1 MSQSKASNSKNSKEQ
16 PKKKRNI
23 KRTIIKVFG
32 ILVAAFLA
40 MVIIGVLVFAYYAWK
55 APAFNESALKDQLPS
70 KIYDKNNK
78 LVTTLYMGQKREH
91 IKFDDVPDRM
101 KDAVLATEDNR
112 FYDHGALDYK
122 RLSGAVM
129 KNVTGG
135 FGAQGASTLTQQVV
149 KRSFLTDKK
158 SIERKAQEA
167 YLSYRL
173 EQEYSKDEIF
183 EMYLNKI
190 YYSDGVYGSQT
201 AAKYYFDKD
210 LKDLNLA
217 ETAYLAGL
225 PQVPNQYNVYDNPE
239 GAEKRKD
246 TVLYLMERHGRI
258 SKKEMKEAQDTPI
271 EKNLVKRTVEERNE
285 AMTQTPDNK
294 YASYVN
300 YVKQEL
306 SQNKAFKG
314 QSLNDIMTSGLK
326 IYTNMDKDVQEK
338 LQESVD
344 NGTFY
349 KNKDQITGSS
359 IVDTKTGDLVGI
371 SGGKNY
377 KDVVDRNQATD
388 LHPTGSSLKPILAYG
403 PAIENMQY
411 ATNHKFQDESEYNIN
426 GSIFK
431 NYDGQGH
438 GSVTMADA
446 LARSY
451 NIPALKS
458 WQETN
463 QKAGENAVKDFA
475 SKVNLNYKDEIGPS
489 EVLGGSQSEFSPTQ
503 LASAFATMGNGGTYN
518 EARSVRKVVTQD
530 DETIKFS
537 SKSHK
542 AMEDY
547 TAYMLTEM
555 LKGTFQAYG
564 SAYGYGI
571 NGLNVAAKTGTG
583 TYGDEVYS
591 QYNLPENAAKDVWIT
606 GYTPQYTMSVWMGF
620 NKVKEYGEN
629 SFLGHDE
636 QIKPQILFNDVMSE
650 ISSYDGTDFEKPDS
664 VSGSGKSLS
673 VTGNA
678 DNETTSSSAPNS
690 NNSNNGNKDNQQN
703 NYNFSGNN
711 NNVTTNNPQTRSNP
725 NQYSNSTNNNQS
737 TQSNTQQQ
745 STTDEQVNTEEATT
759 ESPSSS
765 SDSEEESSSSND
777 SNSSA
782 AEDAADKAKDD

>member
-1 MSQSKASNSKNSKEQ
+1 MSQSKASNSKNGKEQ

-32 ILVAAFLA
+32 ILVLAFLA

-55 APAFNESALKDQLPS
+55 APAFNESALKDQLPT

-91 IKFDDVPDRM
+91 VKFDDVPDQM

-129 KNVTGG
+129 KNFTGG
-135 FGAQGASTLTQQVV
+135 FGSQGASTLTQQVV

-190 YYSDGVYGSQT
+190 YYSDGIYGSQT
-201 AAKYYFDKD
+201 AAKYYFNKK
-210 LKDLNLA
+210 LEDLNLA

-225 PQVPNQYNVYDNPE
+225 PQVPNQYNIYDNPE
-239 GAEKRKD
+239 AAEKRKD

-258 SKKEMKEAQDTPI
+258 TKKEMKEAQDTPI
-271 EKNLVKRTVEERNE
+271 DKNLVKRTVEERND
-285 AMTQTPDNK
+285 AMTDTPDNE
-294 YASYVN
+294 YASYIN
-300 YVKQEL
+300 YVKQEIT
-306 SQNKAFKG
+306 QNKAFKG

-326 IYTNMDKDVQEK
+326 IYTNMDKDVQK
-338 LQESVD
+338 TLQESVD

-359 IVDTKTGDLVGI
+359 IVDTKTGKLVGI
-371 SGGKNY
+371 SGGKDY

-388 LHPTGSSLKPILAYG
+388 VHPTGSSLKPILAYG

-463 QKAGENAVKDFA
+463 QNAGEKAVKNFA

-518 EARSVRKVVTQD
+518 EAKSIRKVVTQD

-537 SKSHK
+537 SESHK

-571 NGLNVAAKTGTG
+571 NGVNVAAKTGTG
-583 TYGDEVYS
+583 TYGDEVYTEY
-591 QYNLPENAAKDVWIT
+591 QLPENAAKDVWIT
-606 GYTPQYTMSVWMGF
+606 GYSPQYTMSVWMGF
-620 NKVKEYGEN
+620 NKVKKYGEN

-636 QIKPQILFNDVMSE
+636 QIKPQILFNEVMSE
-650 ISSYDGTDFEKPDS
+650 ISNYDGADFEKPDS
-664 VSGSGKSLS
+664 VTGSGKSLS
-673 VTGNA
+673 VAGNE
-678 DNETTSSSAPNS
+678 DNNTTSSSAPSSGNS
-690 NNSNNGNKDNQQN
+690 RNQQN
-703 NYNFSGNN
+703 NYNFSNNN
-711 NNVTTNNPQTRSNP
+711 NNVTTNEPQTN
-725 NQYSNSTNNNQS
+725 SNSS
-737 TQSNTQQQ
+737 TTQQNNTQQQ
-745 STTDEQVNTEEATT
+745 SSTNQNVTTEEQTT
-759 ESPSSS
+759 ETPTSEE
-765 SDSEEESSSSND
+765 SDSD
-777 SNSSA
+777 SDNNSSTS
-782 AEDAADKAKDD
+782 DAAKQAAKEEKDD

>member
-1 MSQSKASNSKNSKEQ
+1 MSQSKASNSKNGKEQ

-32 ILVAAFLA
+32 ILVLAFLA
-40 MVIIGVLVFAYYAWK
+40 MVIVGVLVFAYYAWK
-55 APAFNESALKDQLPS
+55 APAFNESALKDQLPT

-91 IKFDDVPDRM
+91 VKFDEVPDKM

-129 KNVTGG
+129 KNFTGG
-135 FGAQGASTLTQQVV
+135 FGSQGASTLTQQVV

-190 YYSDGVYGSQT
+190 YYSDGIYGSQT
-201 AAKYYFDKD
+201 AAKYYFNKK

-225 PQVPNQYNVYDNPE
+225 PQVPNQYNIYDNPE
-239 GAEKRKD
+239 AAEKRKD

-258 SKKEMKEAQDTPI
+258 TKKEMKEAQDTPI
-271 EKNLVKRTVEERNE
+271 DKNLVKRTVEERND
-285 AMTQTPDNK
+285 AMTDTPDNE
-294 YASYVN
+294 YASYIN
-300 YVKQEL
+300 YVKQEIT
-306 SQNKAFKG
+306 QNKAFKG

-326 IYTNMDKDVQEK
+326 IYTNMDKDVQK
-338 LQESVD
+338 TLQESVD

-359 IVDTKTGDLVGI
+359 IVDTKTGKLVGI

-388 LHPTGSSLKPILAYG
+388 VHPTGSSLKPILAYG

-463 QKAGENAVKDFA
+463 QNAGEKAVKDFA

-503 LASAFATMGNGGTYN
+503 LASAFASMGNGGTYN
-518 EARSVRKVVTQD
+518 EAKSIRKVVTQD

-537 SKSHK
+537 SESHK

-571 NGLNVAAKTGTG
+571 NGVNVAAKTGTG
-583 TYGDEVYS
+583 TYGDEVYNEY
-591 QYNLPENAAKDVWIT
+591 QLPENAAKDVWIT
-606 GYTPQYTMSVWMGF
+606 GYSPQYTMSVWMGF

-636 QIKPQILFNDVMSE
+636 QTKPQILFNEVMSE
-650 ISSYDGTDFEKPDS
+650 ISNYDGADFEKPDS
-664 VSGSGKSLS
+664 VTGSGKSLS
-673 VTGNA
+673 VAGNE
-678 DNETTSSSAPNS
+678 DNDTTSSSAPSNS
-690 NNSNNGNKDNQQN
+690 NGNSSSQQN
-703 NYNFSGNN
+703 NYNFSNNN
-711 NNVTTNNPQTRSNP
+711 NNVTTNEPQTNSNL
-725 NQYSNSTNNNQS
+725 ST
-737 TQSNTQQQ
+737 TQQNNTQQQ
-745 STTDEQVNTEEATT
+745 SSTNQNVTTEEQTT
-759 ESPSSS
+759 ETPTSEESD
-765 SDSEEESSSSND
+765 SDSED
-777 SNSSA
+777 NSSA
-782 AEDAADKAKDD
+782 SDAAKQAAKEEKDD

>member
-1 MSQSKASNSKNSKEQ
+1 MSQSKASNSKNGKEQ

-32 ILVAAFLA
+32 ILVLAFLA

-55 APAFNESALKDQLPS
+55 APAFNESALKDQLPT

-91 IKFDDVPDRM
+91 VKFDDVPDQM

-129 KNVTGG
+129 KNFTGG
-135 FGAQGASTLTQQVV
+135 FGSQGASTLTQQVV

-190 YYSDGVYGSQT
+190 YYSDGIYGSQT
-201 AAKYYFDKD
+201 AAKYYFNKK

-225 PQVPNQYNVYDNPE
+225 PQVPNQYNIYDNPE
-239 GAEKRKD
+239 AAEKRKD

-258 SKKEMKEAQDTPI
+258 TKKEMKEAQDTPI
-271 EKNLVKRTVEERNE
+271 DKNLVKRTVEERND
-285 AMTQTPDNK
+285 AMTDTPDNE
-294 YASYVN
+294 YASYIN
-300 YVKQEL
+300 YVKQEIT
-306 SQNKAFKG
+306 QNKAFKG

-326 IYTNMDKDVQEK
+326 IYTNMDKDVQK
-338 LQESVD
+338 TLQESVD

-359 IVDTKTGDLVGI
+359 IVDTKTGKLVGI
-371 SGGKNY
+371 SGGKDY

-388 LHPTGSSLKPILAYG
+388 VHPTGSSLKPILAYG

-411 ATNHKFQDESEYNIN
+411 ATNHKFQDESQYNIN

-463 QKAGENAVKDFA
+463 QNAGEKAVKDFA
-475 SKVNLNYKDEIGPS
+475 SKVNLNYKEEIGPS

-518 EARSVRKVVTQD
+518 EAKSIRKVVTQD

-537 SKSHK
+537 SESHK

-571 NGLNVAAKTGTG
+571 NGVNVAAKTGTG

-591 QYNLPENAAKDVWIT
+591 EYQLPENAAKDVWIT

-636 QIKPQILFNDVMSE
+636 QIKPQILFNEVMSE
-650 ISSYDGTDFEKPDS
+650 ISNYDGADFERPDS
-664 VSGSGKSLS
+664 VTGSGKSLS
-673 VTGNA
+673 VAGNE
-678 DNETTSSSAPNS
+678 DNNTTSSSAPSSGNS
-690 NNSNNGNKDNQQN
+690 RNQQN
-703 NYNFSGNN
+703 NYNFSNNN
-711 NNVTTNNPQTRSNP
+711 NNVTTNEPQTNSNT
-725 NQYSNSTNNNQS
+725 SR
-737 TQSNTQQQ
+737 TQQNNTQQQ
-745 STTDEQVNTEEATT
+745 SSTNQNVTTEEQTT
-759 ESPSSS
+759 ETPTTEESDSDSDNSSS
-765 SDSEEESSSSND
+765 TS
-777 SNSSA
+777 
-782 AEDAADKAKDD
+782 DAAKQAAKEEKDD

>member
-1 MSQSKASNSKNSKEQ
+1 MSQSKASNSKNGKEQ

-32 ILVAAFLA
+32 ILVLAFLA

-55 APAFNESALKDQLPS
+55 APAFNESALKDQLPT

-91 IKFDDVPDRM
+91 VKFDDVPDQM

-129 KNVTGG
+129 KNFTGG
-135 FGAQGASTLTQQVV
+135 FGSQGASTLTQQVV

-190 YYSDGVYGSQT
+190 YYSDGIYGSQT
-201 AAKYYFDKD
+201 AAKYYFNKK

-225 PQVPNQYNVYDNPE
+225 PQVPNQYNIYDNPE
-239 GAEKRKD
+239 AAEKRKD

-258 SKKEMKEAQDTPI
+258 TKKEKKEAQDTPI
-271 EKNLVKRTVEERNE
+271 DKNLVKRTVEERND
-285 AMTQTPDNK
+285 AMTDTPDNE
-294 YASYVN
+294 YASYIN
-300 YVKQEL
+300 YVKQEIT
-306 SQNKAFKG
+306 QNKAFKG

-326 IYTNMDKDVQEK
+326 IYTNMDKDVQK
-338 LQESVD
+338 TLQESVD

-359 IVDTKTGDLVGI
+359 IVDTKTGKLVGI
-371 SGGKNY
+371 SGGKDY

-388 LHPTGSSLKPILAYG
+388 VHPTGSSLKPILAYG

-411 ATNHKFQDESEYNIN
+411 ATNHKFQDESQYNIN

-463 QKAGENAVKDFA
+463 QNAGEKAVKDFA

-518 EARSVRKVVTQD
+518 EAKSIRKVVTQD

-537 SKSHK
+537 SESHK

-571 NGLNVAAKTGTG
+571 NGVNVAAKTGTG
-583 TYGDEVYS
+583 TYGDEVYTEY
-591 QYNLPENAAKDVWIT
+591 QLPENAAKDVWIT
-606 GYTPQYTMSVWMGF
+606 GYSPQYTMSVWMGF
-620 NKVKEYGEN
+620 NKVKKYGEN

-636 QIKPQILFNDVMSE
+636 QIKPQILFNEVMSE
-650 ISSYDGTDFEKPDS
+650 ISNYDGADFEKPDS
-664 VSGSGKSLS
+664 VTGSGKSLS
-673 VTGNA
+673 VAGNE
-678 DNETTSSSAPNS
+678 DNNTTSSSAPSSGNS
-690 NNSNNGNKDNQQN
+690 SNQQN
-703 NYNFSGNN
+703 NYNFSNNN
-711 NNVTTNNPQTRSNP
+711 NNVTTNEPQTN
-725 NQYSNSTNNNQS
+725 SNSS
-737 TQSNTQQQ
+737 TTQQNNTQQQ
-745 STTDEQVNTEEATT
+745 SSTNQNVTTEEQTT
-759 ESPSSS
+759 ETPTSEDSDSDSDNSSS
-765 SDSEEESSSSND
+765 TS
-777 SNSSA
+777 
-782 AEDAADKAKDD
+782 DAAKQAAKEEKDD

>member
-1 MSQSKASNSKNSKEQ
+1 MSQSKASNSKNGKEQ

-32 ILVAAFLA
+32 ILVLAFLA

-55 APAFNESALKDQLPS
+55 APAFNESALKDQLPT

-78 LVTTLYMGQKREH
+78 LVTTLYMGQKSEH
-91 IKFDDVPDRM
+91 VKFDDVPYQM

-129 KNVTGG
+129 KNFTGG
-135 FGAQGASTLTQQVV
+135 FGSQGASTLTQQVV

-190 YYSDGVYGSQT
+190 YYSDGIYGSQT
-201 AAKYYFDKD
+201 AAKYYFNKK

-225 PQVPNQYNVYDNPE
+225 PQVPNQYNIYDNPE
-239 GAEKRKD
+239 AAEKRKD

-258 SKKEMKEAQDTPI
+258 TKKEMKEAQDTPI
-271 EKNLVKRTVEERNE
+271 DKNLVKRTVEERND
-285 AMTQTPDNK
+285 AMTDTPDNE
-294 YASYVN
+294 YASYIN
-300 YVKQEL
+300 YVKQEIT
-306 SQNKAFKG
+306 QNKAFKG

-326 IYTNMDKDVQEK
+326 IYTNMDKDVQK
-338 LQESVD
+338 TLQESVD

-359 IVDTKTGDLVGI
+359 IVDTKTGKLVGI
-371 SGGKNY
+371 SGGKDY

-388 LHPTGSSLKPILAYG
+388 VHPTGSSLKPILAYG

-463 QKAGENAVKDFA
+463 QNAGEKAVKDFA

-518 EARSVRKVVTQD
+518 EAKSIRKVVTQD

-537 SKSHK
+537 SESHK

-571 NGLNVAAKTGTG
+571 NGVNVAAKTGTG
-583 TYGDEVYS
+583 TYGDEVYTEY
-591 QYNLPENAAKDVWIT
+591 QLPENAAKDVWIT

-636 QIKPQILFNDVMSE
+636 QIKPQILFNEVMSE
-650 ISSYDGTDFEKPDS
+650 ISNYDGADFEKPDS
-664 VSGSGKSLS
+664 VTGSGKSLS
-673 VTGNA
+673 VAGNE
-678 DNETTSSSAPNS
+678 DNNTTSSSAPSSGNS
-690 NNSNNGNKDNQQN
+690 RNQQN
-703 NYNFSGNN
+703 NYNFSNNN
-711 NNVTTNNPQTRSNP
+711 NNVTTNEPQTN
-725 NQYSNSTNNNQS
+725 SNSS
-737 TQSNTQQQ
+737 TTQQNNTQQQ
-745 STTDEQVNTEEATT
+745 SSTNQNVTTEEQTT
-759 ESPSSS
+759 ETPTSEE
-765 SDSEEESSSSND
+765 SDSD
-777 SNSSA
+777 SDNNSSTS
-782 AEDAADKAKDD
+782 DAAKQAAKEEKDD

>member
-1 MSQSKASNSKNSKEQ
+1 MSQSKASNSKNNKEQ

-32 ILVAAFLA
+32 ILALAFLA
-40 MVIIGVLVFAYYAWK
+40 MVIVGVLLFAYYAWK
-55 APAFNESALKDQLPS
+55 APAFNESALKDQLPT
-70 KIYDKNNK
+70 KIYDKNNE

-91 IKFDDVPDRM
+91 VKFDEVPDQL

-129 KNVTGG
+129 KNFTGG
-135 FGAQGASTLTQQVV
+135 FGSQGASTLTQQVV

-190 YYSDGVYGSQT
+190 YYSDGIYGSQT
-201 AAKYYFDKD
+201 AAKYYFDKK

-225 PQVPNQYNVYDNPE
+225 PQVPNQYNIYDNPE

-271 EKNLVKRTVEERNE
+271 DKNLIQRTVEERND
-285 AMTQTPDNK
+285 AMTETPDNE
-294 YASYVN
+294 YASYIN
-300 YVKQEL
+300 FVKQEITE
-306 SQNKAFKG
+306 NKAFKG
-314 QSLNDIMTSGLK
+314 QSLNDIMTNGNK
-326 IYTNMDKDVQEK
+326 IYTNMDKDVQKK
-338 LQESVD
+338 LQDAVD

-359 IVDTKTGDLVGI
+359 IIDTKTGKLVGI
-371 SGGKNY
+371 SGGKDY

-388 LHPTGSSLKPILAYG
+388 LHPTGSSLKPILSYG

-411 ATNHKFQDESEYNIN
+411 ATNHKFQDEKEYSIN
-426 GSIFK
+426 GSVFK
-431 NYDGQGH
+431 NYDGNGH

-451 NIPALKS
+451 NIPALKA

-463 QKAGENAVKDFA
+463 QNAGEKAVKDFA
-475 SKVNLNYKDEIGPS
+475 SKVNLNYKEEIGPS

-503 LASAFATMGNGGTYN
+503 LASAFASMGNGGTYN
-518 EARSVRKVVTQD
+518 EAKSIRKVVTQD

-537 SKSHK
+537 SDSHK

-555 LKGTFQAYG
+555 LKGTFDAYG

-571 NGLNVAAKTGTG
+571 DGVNVAAKTGTG
-583 TYGDEVYS
+583 TYGDEVYNEY
-591 QYNLPENAAKDVWIT
+591 QLPENAAKDVWIT
-606 GYTPQYTMSVWMGF
+606 GYSPQYTMSVWMGF
-620 NKVKEYGEN
+620 NKVKDYGEN

-636 QIKPQILFNDVMSE
+636 QIKPQMLFKDVMSQ
-650 ISSYDGTDFEKPDS
+650 ISSYDGADFEKPDS
-664 VSGSGKSLS
+664 VTGSGKSLS
-673 VTGNA
+673 VAGNE
-678 DNETTSSSAPNS
+678 DNQTTSSSAPSTDNNNDS
-690 NNSNNGNKDNQQN
+690 NNNNQN
-703 NYNFSGNN
+703 NYNFSNNN
-711 NNVTTNNPQTRSNP
+711 NNVTTNEPQTNSNTSRS
-725 NQYSNSTNNNQS
+725 SNTQS
-737 TQSNTQQQ
+737 TTQQQ
-745 STTDEQVNTEEATT
+745 STNTEEVTT
-759 ESPSSS
+759 EEQTTEAATSEDSSDNSSS
-765 SDSEEESSSSND
+765 SSSSSAAKEAAKQAEND
-777 SNSSA
+777 
-782 AEDAADKAKDD
+782 

>member
-1 MSQSKASNSKNSKEQ
+1 MSQSKASNSKNGKEQ

-32 ILVAAFLA
+32 ILVLAFLA

-55 APAFNESALKDQLPS
+55 APAFNESALKDQLPT

-91 IKFDDVPDRM
+91 VKFDDVPDQM

-129 KNVTGG
+129 KNFTGG
-135 FGAQGASTLTQQVV
+135 FGSQGASTLTQQVV

-190 YYSDGVYGSQT
+190 YYSDGIYGSQT
-201 AAKYYFDKD
+201 AAKYYFNKK

-225 PQVPNQYNVYDNPE
+225 PQVPNQYNIYDNPE
-239 GAEKRKD
+239 AAEKRKD

-258 SKKEMKEAQDTPI
+258 TKKEMKEAQDTPI
-271 EKNLVKRTVEERNE
+271 DKNLVKRTVEERND
-285 AMTQTPDNK
+285 AMTDTPDNE
-294 YASYVN
+294 YASYIN
-300 YVKQEL
+300 YVKQEIT
-306 SQNKAFKG
+306 QNKAFKG

-326 IYTNMDKDVQEK
+326 IYTNMDKDVQK
-338 LQESVD
+338 TLQESVD

-359 IVDTKTGDLVGI
+359 IVDTKTGKLVGI
-371 SGGKNY
+371 SGGKDY

-388 LHPTGSSLKPILAYG
+388 VHPTGSSLKPILAYG

-411 ATNHKFQDESEYNIN
+411 ATNHKFQDESQYNIN

-463 QKAGENAVKDFA
+463 QNAGEKAVKNFA

-518 EARSVRKVVTQD
+518 EAKSIRKVVTQD

-537 SKSHK
+537 SESHK

-571 NGLNVAAKTGTG
+571 NGVNVAAKTGTG

-591 QYNLPENAAKDVWIT
+591 EYQLPENAAKDVWIT

-636 QIKPQILFNDVMSE
+636 QIKPQILFNEVMSE
-650 ISSYDGTDFEKPDS
+650 ISNYDGADFEKPDS
-664 VSGSGKSLS
+664 VTGSGKSLS
-673 VTGNA
+673 VAGNE
-678 DNETTSSSAPNS
+678 DNNTTSSSAPSSGNS
-690 NNSNNGNKDNQQN
+690 RNQQN
-703 NYNFSGNN
+703 NYNFSNNN
-711 NNVTTNNPQTRSNP
+711 NNVTTNEPQTN
-725 NQYSNSTNNNQS
+725 SNSS
-737 TQSNTQQQ
+737 TTQQNNTQQQ
-745 STTDEQVNTEEATT
+745 SSTNQNVTTEEQTT
-759 ESPSSS
+759 ETPTTEESDSDSDNSSS
-765 SDSEEESSSSND
+765 TS
-777 SNSSA
+777 
-782 AEDAADKAKDD
+782 DAAKQAAKEEKDD

>member
-1 MSQSKASNSKNSKEQ
+1 MSQSKASNSKNNKEQ

-23 KRTIIKVFG
+23 KRIIIKVFG
-32 ILVAAFLA
+32 ILALAFLA
-40 MVIIGVLVFAYYAWK
+40 MVIVGVLLFAYYAWK
-55 APAFNESALKDQLPS
+55 APAFNESALKDQLPT
-70 KIYDKNNK
+70 KIYDKNNE

-91 IKFDDVPDRM
+91 VKFDEVPDQL

-122 RLSGAVM
+122 RLSGAVL
-129 KNVTGG
+129 KNFTGG
-135 FGAQGASTLTQQVV
+135 FGSQGASTLTQQVV

-190 YYSDGVYGSQT
+190 YYSDGIYGSQT
-201 AAKYYFDKD
+201 AAKYYFDKK

-225 PQVPNQYNVYDNPE
+225 PQVPNQYNIYDNPE

-258 SKKEMKEAQDTPI
+258 SKEEMKEAQDTPI
-271 EKNLVKRTVEERNE
+271 DKNLVQRTVEERNE
-285 AMTQTPDNK
+285 AMTETPDNE
-294 YASYVN
+294 YASYIN
-300 YVKQEL
+300 FVKQEITE
-306 SQNKAFKG
+306 NKAFKG
-314 QSLNDIMTSGLK
+314 QSLNDIMTNGNK
-326 IYTNMDKDVQEK
+326 IYTNMDKDVQKK
-338 LQESVD
+338 LQDAVD

-359 IVDTKTGDLVGI
+359 IIDTKTGKLVGI
-371 SGGKNY
+371 SGGKDY

-388 LHPTGSSLKPILAYG
+388 LHPTGSSLKPILSYG

-411 ATNHKFQDESEYNIN
+411 ATNHKFQDEKEYSIN
-426 GSIFK
+426 GSVFK
-431 NYDGQGH
+431 NYDGNGH

-451 NIPALKS
+451 NIPALKA

-463 QKAGENAVKDFA
+463 QNAGEKAVKDFA
-475 SKVNLNYKDEIGPS
+475 SKVNLNYKEEIGPS

-503 LASAFATMGNGGTYN
+503 LASAFASMGNGGTYN
-518 EARSVRKVVTQD
+518 EAKSIRKVVTQD

-537 SKSHK
+537 SDSHK

-555 LKGTFQAYG
+555 LKGTFDAYG
-564 SAYGYGI
+564 SAYGYGVD
-571 NGLNVAAKTGTG
+571 GVNVAAKTGTG
-583 TYGDEVYS
+583 TYGDEVYNEY
-591 QYNLPENAAKDVWIT
+591 QLPENAAKDVWIT
-606 GYTPQYTMSVWMGF
+606 GYSPQYTMSVWMGF
-620 NKVKEYGEN
+620 NKVKDYGEN

-636 QIKPQILFNDVMSE
+636 QIKPQMLFKDVMSQ
-650 ISSYDGTDFEKPDS
+650 ISSYDGADFEKPDS
-664 VSGSGKSLS
+664 VTGSGKSLS
-673 VTGNA
+673 VAGNE
-678 DNETTSSSAPNS
+678 DNQTTSSSAPSTDNS
-690 NNSNNGNKDNQQN
+690 NDSNNNNQN
-703 NYNFSGNN
+703 NYNFSNNN
-711 NNVTTNNPQTRSNP
+711 NNVTTNEPQTNSNTSRS
-725 NQYSNSTNNNQS
+725 SNTQS
-737 TQSNTQQQ
+737 TTQQQ
-745 STTDEQVNTEEATT
+745 STNTEEVTT
-759 ESPSSS
+759 EEQTTEAPTSEDSSDNSSS
-765 SDSEEESSSSND
+765 SSSSSAAKEAAKEAEND
-777 SNSSA
+777 
-782 AEDAADKAKDD
+782 

>member
-1 MSQSKASNSKNSKEQ
+1 MSQSKASNSKNGKEQ

-32 ILVAAFLA
+32 ILVLAFLA
-40 MVIIGVLVFAYYAWK
+40 MVIVGVLVFAYYAWK
-55 APAFNESALKDQLPS
+55 APAFNESALKDQLPT

-91 IKFDDVPDRM
+91 VKFDEVPDKM

-129 KNVTGG
+129 KNFTGG
-135 FGAQGASTLTQQVV
+135 FGSQGASTLTQQVV

-190 YYSDGVYGSQT
+190 YYSDGIYGSQT
-201 AAKYYFDKD
+201 AAKYYFNKK

-225 PQVPNQYNVYDNPE
+225 PQVPNQYNIYDNPE
-239 GAEKRKD
+239 AAEKRKD

-258 SKKEMKEAQDTPI
+258 TKKEMKEAQDTPI
-271 EKNLVKRTVEERNE
+271 DKNLVKRTVEERND
-285 AMTQTPDNK
+285 AMTDTPDNE
-294 YASYVN
+294 YASYIN
-300 YVKQEL
+300 YVKQEIT
-306 SQNKAFKG
+306 QNKAFKG

-326 IYTNMDKDVQEK
+326 IYTNMDKDVQK
-338 LQESVD
+338 TLQESVD

-359 IVDTKTGDLVGI
+359 IVDTKTGKLVGI

-388 LHPTGSSLKPILAYG
+388 VHPTGSSLKPILAYG

-463 QKAGENAVKDFA
+463 QNAGEKAVKDFA

-503 LASAFATMGNGGTYN
+503 LASAFASMGNGGTYN
-518 EARSVRKVVTQD
+518 EAKSIRKVVTQD

-537 SKSHK
+537 SESHK

-571 NGLNVAAKTGTG
+571 NGVNVAAKTGTG
-583 TYGDEVYS
+583 TYGDEVYNEY
-591 QYNLPENAAKDVWIT
+591 QLPENAAKDVWIT
-606 GYTPQYTMSVWMGF
+606 GYSPQYTMSVWMGF

-636 QIKPQILFNDVMSE
+636 QTKPQILFNEVMSE
-650 ISSYDGTDFEKPDS
+650 ISNYDGADFEKPDS
-664 VSGSGKSLS
+664 VTGSGKSLS
-673 VTGNA
+673 VAGNE
-678 DNETTSSSAPNS
+678 DNDTTSSSAPSNS
-690 NNSNNGNKDNQQN
+690 NGNSSSQQN
-703 NYNFSGNN
+703 NYNFSNNN
-711 NNVTTNNPQTRSNP
+711 NNVTTNEPQTN
-725 NQYSNSTNNNQS
+725 SNSS
-737 TQSNTQQQ
+737 TIQQQ
-745 STTDEQVNTEEATT
+745 SSTNQNVTTEEQTT
-759 ESPSSS
+759 ETPTSEE
-765 SDSEEESSSSND
+765 SDSD
-777 SNSSA
+777 SGDNSSA
-782 AEDAADKAKDD
+782 SDAAKQAAKEEKDD

>member
-1 MSQSKASNSKNSKEQ
+1 MSQSKASNSKNGKEQ

-32 ILVAAFLA
+32 ILVLAFLA

-55 APAFNESALKDQLPS
+55 APAFNESALKDQLPT

-91 IKFDDVPDRM
+91 VKFDDVPDQM

-129 KNVTGG
+129 KNFTGG
-135 FGAQGASTLTQQVV
+135 FGSQGASTLTQQVV

-190 YYSDGVYGSQT
+190 YYSDGIYGSQT
-201 AAKYYFDKD
+201 AAKYYFNKK

-225 PQVPNQYNVYDNPE
+225 PQVPNQYNIYDNPE
-239 GAEKRKD
+239 AAEKRKD

-258 SKKEMKEAQDTPI
+258 TKKEMKEAQDTPI
-271 EKNLVKRTVEERNE
+271 DKNLVKRTVEERND
-285 AMTQTPDNK
+285 AMTDTPDNE
-294 YASYVN
+294 YASYIN
-300 YVKQEL
+300 YVKQEIT
-306 SQNKAFKG
+306 QNKAFKG

-326 IYTNMDKDVQEK
+326 IYTNMDKDVQK
-338 LQESVD
+338 TLQESVD

-359 IVDTKTGDLVGI
+359 IVDTKTGKLVGI
-371 SGGKNY
+371 SGGKDY

-388 LHPTGSSLKPILAYG
+388 VHPTGSSLKPILAYG

-411 ATNHKFQDESEYNIN
+411 ATNHKFQDESQYNIN

-463 QKAGENAVKDFA
+463 QNAGEKAVKDFA

-518 EARSVRKVVTQD
+518 EAKSIRKVVTQD

-537 SKSHK
+537 SESHK

-571 NGLNVAAKTGTG
+571 NGVNVAAKTGTG
-583 TYGDEVYS
+583 TYGDEVYTEY
-591 QYNLPENAAKDVWIT
+591 QLPENAAKDVWIT

-636 QIKPQILFNDVMSE
+636 QIKPQILFNEVMSE
-650 ISSYDGTDFEKPDS
+650 ISNYDGADFERPDS
-664 VSGSGKSLS
+664 VTGSGKSLS
-673 VTGNA
+673 VAGNE
-678 DNETTSSSAPNS
+678 DNNTTSSSAPSSGNS
-690 NNSNNGNKDNQQN
+690 RNQQN
-703 NYNFSGNN
+703 NYNFSNN
-711 NNVTTNNPQTRSNP
+711 NNVTTNEPQTN
-725 NQYSNSTNNNQS
+725 SNSS
-737 TQSNTQQQ
+737 TTQQNNTQQQ
-745 STTDEQVNTEEATT
+745 SSTNQNVTTEEQTT
-759 ESPSSS
+759 ETPTSEDSDSDSNNSSS
-765 SDSEEESSSSND
+765 TS
-777 SNSSA
+777 
-782 AEDAADKAKDD
+782 DAAKQAAKEEKDD

>member
-1 MSQSKASNSKNSKEQ
+1 MSQSKASNSKNGKEQ

-32 ILVAAFLA
+32 ILVLAFLA
-40 MVIIGVLVFAYYAWK
+40 MVIVGVLVFAYYAWK
-55 APAFNESALKDQLPS
+55 APAFNESALKDQLPT

-91 IKFDDVPDRM
+91 VKFDEVPDKM

-129 KNVTGG
+129 KNFTGG
-135 FGAQGASTLTQQVV
+135 FGSQGASTLTQQVV

-190 YYSDGVYGSQT
+190 YYSDGIYGSQT
-201 AAKYYFDKD
+201 AAKYYFNKK

-225 PQVPNQYNVYDNPE
+225 PQVPNQYNIYDNPE
-239 GAEKRKD
+239 AAEKRKD

-258 SKKEMKEAQDTPI
+258 TKKEMKEAQDTPI
-271 EKNLVKRTVEERNE
+271 DKNLVKRTVEERND
-285 AMTQTPDNK
+285 AMTDTPDNE
-294 YASYVN
+294 YASYIN
-300 YVKQEL
+300 YVKQEIT
-306 SQNKAFKG
+306 QNKAFKG

-326 IYTNMDKDVQEK
+326 IYTNMDKDVQK
-338 LQESVD
+338 TLQESVD

-359 IVDTKTGDLVGI
+359 IVDTKIGKLVGI

-388 LHPTGSSLKPILAYG
+388 VHPTGSSLKPILAYG

-463 QKAGENAVKDFA
+463 QNAGEKAVKDFA

-503 LASAFATMGNGGTYN
+503 LASAFASMGNGGTYN
-518 EARSVRKVVTQD
+518 EAKSIRKVVTQD

-537 SKSHK
+537 SESHK

-571 NGLNVAAKTGTG
+571 NGVNVAAKTGTG
-583 TYGDEVYS
+583 TYGDEVYNEY
-591 QYNLPENAAKDVWIT
+591 QLPENAAKDVWIT
-606 GYTPQYTMSVWMGF
+606 GYSPQYTMSVWMGF

-636 QIKPQILFNDVMSE
+636 QTKPQILFNEVMSE
-650 ISSYDGTDFEKPDS
+650 ISNYDGADFEKPDS
-664 VSGSGKSLS
+664 VTGSGKSLS
-673 VTGNA
+673 VAGNE
-678 DNETTSSSAPNS
+678 DNDTTSSSAPSNS
-690 NNSNNGNKDNQQN
+690 NGNSSSQQN
-703 NYNFSGNN
+703 NYNFSNNN
-711 NNVTTNNPQTRSNP
+711 NNVTTNEPQTN
-725 NQYSNSTNNNQS
+725 SNSS
-737 TQSNTQQQ
+737 TTQQQ
-745 STTDEQVNTEEATT
+745 SSTNQNVTTEEQTT
-759 ESPSSS
+759 ETPTSEE
-765 SDSEEESSSSND
+765 SDSD
-777 SNSSA
+777 SGDNSSA
-782 AEDAADKAKDD
+782 SDAAKQAAKEEKDD

>member
-1 MSQSKASNSKNSKEQ
+1 MSQSKASNSKNGKEQ

-32 ILVAAFLA
+32 ILVLAFLA
-40 MVIIGVLVFAYYAWK
+40 MVIVGVLVFAYYAWK
-55 APAFNESALKDQLPS
+55 APAFNESALKDQLPT

-91 IKFDDVPDRM
+91 VKFDEVPDKM

-129 KNVTGG
+129 KNFTGG
-135 FGAQGASTLTQQVV
+135 FGSQGASTLTQQVV

-190 YYSDGVYGSQT
+190 YYSDGIYGSQT
-201 AAKYYFDKD
+201 AAKYYFNKK

-225 PQVPNQYNVYDNPE
+225 PQVPNQYNIYDNPE
-239 GAEKRKD
+239 AAEKRKD

-258 SKKEMKEAQDTPI
+258 TKKEMKEAQDTPI
-271 EKNLVKRTVEERNE
+271 DKNLVKRTIEERND
-285 AMTQTPDNK
+285 AMTDTPDNE
-294 YASYVN
+294 YASYIN
-300 YVKQEL
+300 YVKQEIT
-306 SQNKAFKG
+306 QNKAFKG

-326 IYTNMDKDVQEK
+326 IYTNMDKDVQK
-338 LQESVD
+338 TLQESVD

-359 IVDTKTGDLVGI
+359 IVDTKTGKLVGI

-388 LHPTGSSLKPILAYG
+388 VHPTGSSLKPILAYG

-463 QKAGENAVKDFA
+463 QNAGEKAVKDFA

-503 LASAFATMGNGGTYN
+503 LASAFASMGNGGTYN
-518 EARSVRKVVTQD
+518 EAKSIRKVVTQD

-537 SKSHK
+537 SESHK

-571 NGLNVAAKTGTG
+571 NGVNVAAKTGTG
-583 TYGDEVYS
+583 TYGDEVYNEY
-591 QYNLPENAAKDVWIT
+591 QLPENAAKDVWIT
-606 GYTPQYTMSVWMGF
+606 GYSPQYTMSVWMGF

-636 QIKPQILFNDVMSE
+636 QTKPQILFNEVMSE
-650 ISSYDGTDFEKPDS
+650 ISNYDGADFEKPDS
-664 VSGSGKSLS
+664 VTGSGKSLS
-673 VTGNA
+673 VAGNE
-678 DNETTSSSAPNS
+678 DNDTTSSSAPSNS
-690 NNSNNGNKDNQQN
+690 NGNSSSQQN
-703 NYNFSGNN
+703 NYNFSNNN
-711 NNVTTNNPQTRSNP
+711 NNVTTNEPQTN
-725 NQYSNSTNNNQS
+725 SNSS
-737 TQSNTQQQ
+737 TTQQQ
-745 STTDEQVNTEEATT
+745 SSTNQNVTTEEQTT
-759 ESPSSS
+759 ETPTSEE
-765 SDSEEESSSSND
+765 SDSD
-777 SNSSA
+777 SGDNSSA
-782 AEDAADKAKDD
+782 SDAAKQAAKEEKDD

>member
-1 MSQSKASNSKNSKEQ
+1 MSQSKASNNKGKKEQ

-23 KRTIIKVFG
+23 KRMIIKTFG
-32 ILVAAFLA
+32 IMAIALLA
-40 MVIIGVLVFAYYAWK
+40 MIIIGVLLFAYYAWK
-55 APAFNESALKDQLPS
+55 APAFNESALKDQLPT
-70 KIYDKNNK
+70 KIYDKNDK

-91 IKFDDVPDRM
+91 IKFDDVPDTM

-122 RLSGAVM
+122 RLTGAVM
-129 KNVTGG
+129 KNFTGG
-135 FGAQGASTLTQQVV
+135 FGSQGASTLTQQVV

-190 YYSDGVYGSQT
+190 YYSDGIYGSQT
-201 AAKYYFDKD
+201 AAKYYFNKS

-239 GAEKRKD
+239 AAEKRKD

-258 SKKEMKEAQDTPI
+258 TKKEMNEAQDTPI
-271 EKNLVKRTVEERNE
+271 DKNLVDRTVEERNE
-285 AMTQTPDNK
+285 AMTDTPDNQ

-300 YVKQEL
+300 FVKQEL
-306 SQNKAFKG
+306 KANKAFKN

-326 IYTNMDKDVQEK
+326 IYTNMDKEVQET
-338 LQESVD
+338 LQDSVD

-349 KNKDQITGSS
+349 KNKDQITGST
-359 IVDTKTGDLVGI
+359 ILDTKTGKLVGI
-371 SGGKNY
+371 SGGKDY

-388 LHPTGSSLKPILAYG
+388 LHPTGSSLKPILSYG

-411 ATNHKFQDESEYNIN
+411 ATNHKFQDESEYDIN
-426 GSIFK
+426 GTIFS

-438 GSVTMADA
+438 GSVTMADS

-451 NIPALKS
+451 NIPALKA
-458 WQETN
+458 WQETTQN
-463 QKAGENAVKDFA
+463 AGENAVSDFA
-475 SKVNLNYKDEIGPS
+475 SKVGLDYKEAIGPS

-503 LASAFATMGNGGTYN
+503 LASAFASMGNGGTYN
-518 EARSVRKVVTQD
+518 EAKSIRKVVTQD

-537 SKSHK
+537 SDSHK

-547 TAYMLTEM
+547 TAYMLTSM
-555 LKGTFQAYG
+555 MKGTFQAYG

-571 NGLNVAAKTGTG
+571 DGVNVAAKTGTG
-583 TYGDEVYS
+583 TYGDQVYTDY
-591 QYNLPENAAKDVWIT
+591 QLPENAAKDVWIT
-606 GYTPQYTMSVWMGF
+606 GYSPQYTMSVWMGF
-620 NKVKEYGEN
+620 SKVKEYGEN

-636 QIKPQILFNDVMSE
+636 QIKPQILFNDVMSK
-650 ISSYDGTDFEKPDS
+650 ISSYDGADFEQPSS
-664 VSGSGKSLS
+664 VNGSGKNLS
-673 VTGNA
+673 VAGNE
-678 DNETTSSSAPNS
+678 DTQTTTSSAPS
-690 NNSNNGNKDNQQN
+690 DDSEEAQS
-703 NYNFSGNN
+703 NYNFSNNN
-711 NNVTTNNPQTRSNP
+711 NNVTTNEPQTNAPR
-725 NQYSNSTNNNQS
+725 STNRQS
-737 TQSNTQQQ
+737 TNQQTQP
-745 STTDEQVNTEEATT
+745 TEEAVTEEATT
-759 ESPSSS
+759 EEPATNSSS
-765 SDSEEESSSSND
+765 EESSSNTERAKE
-777 SNSSA
+777 A
-782 AEDAADKAKDD
+782 ASDEAEE

>member
-1 MSQSKASNSKNSKEQ
+1 MSQSKASNSKNGKEQ

-32 ILVAAFLA
+32 ILVLAFLA

-55 APAFNESALKDQLPS
+55 APAFNESALKDQLPT

-91 IKFDDVPDRM
+91 VKFDDVPDQM

-129 KNVTGG
+129 KNFTGG
-135 FGAQGASTLTQQVV
+135 FGSQGASTLTQQVV

-190 YYSDGVYGSQT
+190 YYSDGIYGSQT
-201 AAKYYFDKD
+201 AAKYYFNKK

-225 PQVPNQYNVYDNPE
+225 PQVPNQYNIYDNPE
-239 GAEKRKD
+239 AAEKRKD

-258 SKKEMKEAQDTPI
+258 TKNEMKEAQDTPI
-271 EKNLVKRTVEERNE
+271 DKNLVKRTVEERND
-285 AMTQTPDNK
+285 AMTDTSDNE
-294 YASYVN
+294 YASYIN
-300 YVKQEL
+300 YVKQEIT
-306 SQNKAFKG
+306 QNKAFKG

-326 IYTNMDKDVQEK
+326 IYTNMDKNVQK
-338 LQESVD
+338 TLQESVD

-359 IVDTKTGDLVGI
+359 IVDTKTGKLVGI
-371 SGGKNY
+371 SGGKDY

-388 LHPTGSSLKPILAYG
+388 VHPTGSSLKPILAYG

-463 QKAGENAVKDFA
+463 QNAGEKAVKDFA

-518 EARSVRKVVTQD
+518 EAKSIRKVVTQD

-537 SKSHK
+537 SESHK

-571 NGLNVAAKTGTG
+571 NGVNVAAKTGTG
-583 TYGDEVYS
+583 TYGDEVYTEY
-591 QYNLPENAAKDVWIT
+591 QLPENAAKDVWIT
-606 GYTPQYTMSVWMGF
+606 GYSPQYTMSVWMGF
-620 NKVKEYGEN
+620 NKVKKYGEN

-636 QIKPQILFNDVMSE
+636 QIKPQILFNEVMSE
-650 ISSYDGTDFEKPDS
+650 ISNYDGADFEKPDS
-664 VSGSGKSLS
+664 VTGSGKSLS
-673 VTGNA
+673 VAGNE
-678 DNETTSSSAPNS
+678 DNNTTSSSAPSSGNS
-690 NNSNNGNKDNQQN
+690 RNQQN
-703 NYNFSGNN
+703 NYNFSNNN
-711 NNVTTNNPQTRSNP
+711 NNVTTNEPQTN
-725 NQYSNSTNNNQS
+725 SNSS
-737 TQSNTQQQ
+737 TTQQNNTQQQ
-745 STTDEQVNTEEATT
+745 SSTNQNVTTEEQTT
-759 ESPSSS
+759 ETPTSEE
-765 SDSEEESSSSND
+765 SDSD
-777 SNSSA
+777 SDNNSSTS
-782 AEDAADKAKDD
+782 DAAKQAAKEEKDD

>member
-1 MSQSKASNSKNSKEQ
+1 MSQSKASNSKNGKEQ

-32 ILVAAFLA
+32 ILVLAFLA

-55 APAFNESALKDQLPS
+55 APAFNESALKDQLPT

-91 IKFDDVPDRM
+91 VKFDDVPDQM

-129 KNVTGG
+129 KNFTGG
-135 FGAQGASTLTQQVV
+135 FGSQGASTLTQQVV

-190 YYSDGVYGSQT
+190 YYSDGIYGSQT
-201 AAKYYFDKD
+201 AAKYYFNKK

-225 PQVPNQYNVYDNPE
+225 PQVPNQYNIYDNPE
-239 GAEKRKD
+239 AAEKRKD

-258 SKKEMKEAQDTPI
+258 TKKEMKEAQDTPI
-271 EKNLVKRTVEERNE
+271 DKNLVKRTVEERND
-285 AMTQTPDNK
+285 AMTDTPDNE
-294 YASYVN
+294 YASYIN
-300 YVKQEL
+300 YVKQEIT
-306 SQNKAFKG
+306 QNKAFKG

-326 IYTNMDKDVQEK
+326 IYTNMDKDVQK
-338 LQESVD
+338 TLQESVD

-359 IVDTKTGDLVGI
+359 IVDTKTGKLVGI
-371 SGGKNY
+371 SGGKDY

-388 LHPTGSSLKPILAYG
+388 VHPTGSSLKPILAYG

-463 QKAGENAVKDFA
+463 QNAGEKAVKDFA

-518 EARSVRKVVTQD
+518 EAKSIRKVVTQD

-537 SKSHK
+537 SESHK

-571 NGLNVAAKTGTG
+571 NGVNVAAKTGTG
-583 TYGDEVYS
+583 TYGDEVYTEY
-591 QYNLPENAAKDVWIT
+591 QLPENAAKDAWIT

-636 QIKPQILFNDVMSE
+636 QIKPQILFNEVMSE
-650 ISSYDGTDFEKPDS
+650 ISNYDGADFEKPDS
-664 VSGSGKSLS
+664 VTGSGKSLS
-673 VTGNA
+673 VAGNE
-678 DNETTSSSAPNS
+678 DNNTTSSSAPSSGNS
-690 NNSNNGNKDNQQN
+690 SNQQN
-703 NYNFSGNN
+703 NYNFSNNN
-711 NNVTTNNPQTRSNP
+711 NNVTTNEPQTN
-725 NQYSNSTNNNQS
+725 SNSS
-737 TQSNTQQQ
+737 TTQQNNTQQQ
-745 STTDEQVNTEEATT
+745 SSTNQNVTTEEQTT
-759 ESPSSS
+759 ETPTSEDSDSDSDNSSS
-765 SDSEEESSSSND
+765 TS
-777 SNSSA
+777 
-782 AEDAADKAKDD
+782 DAAKQAAKEEKDD

>member
-1 MSQSKASNSKNSKEQ
+1 MSQSKASNSKNGKEQ

-32 ILVAAFLA
+32 ILVLAFLA

-55 APAFNESALKDQLPS
+55 APAFNESALKDQLPT

-91 IKFDDVPDRM
+91 VKFDDVPDQM

-129 KNVTGG
+129 KNFTGG
-135 FGAQGASTLTQQVV
+135 FGSQGASTLTQQVV

-190 YYSDGVYGSQT
+190 YYSDGIYGSQT
-201 AAKYYFDKD
+201 AAKYYFNKK

-225 PQVPNQYNVYDNPE
+225 PQVPNQYNIYDNPE
-239 GAEKRKD
+239 AAEKRKD

-258 SKKEMKEAQDTPI
+258 TKKEMKEAQDTPI
-271 EKNLVKRTVEERNE
+271 DKNLVKRTVEERND
-285 AMTQTPDNK
+285 AMTDTPDNE
-294 YASYVN
+294 YASYIN
-300 YVKQEL
+300 YVKQEIT
-306 SQNKAFKG
+306 QNKAFKG

-326 IYTNMDKDVQEK
+326 IYTNMDKDVQK
-338 LQESVD
+338 TLQESVD

-359 IVDTKTGDLVGI
+359 IVDTKTGKLVGI
-371 SGGKNY
+371 SGGKDY

-388 LHPTGSSLKPILAYG
+388 VHPTGSSLKPILAYG

-411 ATNHKFQDESEYNIN
+411 ATNHKFQDESQYNIN

-463 QKAGENAVKDFA
+463 QNAGEKAVKDFA

-518 EARSVRKVVTQD
+518 EAKSIRKVVTQD

-537 SKSHK
+537 SESHK

-571 NGLNVAAKTGTG
+571 NGVNVAAKTGTG

-591 QYNLPENAAKDVWIT
+591 EYQLPENAAKDVWIT

-636 QIKPQILFNDVMSE
+636 QIKPQILFNEVMSE
-650 ISSYDGTDFEKPDS
+650 ISNYDGADFERPDS
-664 VSGSGKSLS
+664 VTGSGKSLS
-673 VTGNA
+673 VAGNE
-678 DNETTSSSAPNS
+678 DNNTTSSSAPSNS
-690 NNSNNGNKDNQQN
+690 NGNSRNQQN
-703 NYNFSGNN
+703 NYNFSNNN
-711 NNVTTNNPQTRSNP
+711 NNVTTNEPQTNSNT
-725 NQYSNSTNNNQS
+725 SR
-737 TQSNTQQQ
+737 TQQNNTQQQ
-745 STTDEQVNTEEATT
+745 SSTNQNVTTEEQTT
-759 ESPSSS
+759 ETPTTEESDSDSDNSSS
-765 SDSEEESSSSND
+765 TS
-777 SNSSA
+777 
-782 AEDAADKAKDD
+782 DAAKQAAKEEKDD

>member
-1 MSQSKASNSKNSKEQ
+1 MSQSKASNSKNGKEQ

-32 ILVAAFLA
+32 ILVLAFLA
-40 MVIIGVLVFAYYAWK
+40 MVIVGVLVFAYYAWK
-55 APAFNESALKDQLPS
+55 APAFNESALKDQLPT

-91 IKFDDVPDRM
+91 VKFDEVPDKM

-129 KNVTGG
+129 KNFTGG
-135 FGAQGASTLTQQVV
+135 FGSQGASTLTQQVV

-190 YYSDGVYGSQT
+190 YYSDGIYGSQT
-201 AAKYYFDKD
+201 AAKYYFNKK

-225 PQVPNQYNVYDNPE
+225 PQVPNQYNIYDNPE
-239 GAEKRKD
+239 AAEKRKD

-258 SKKEMKEAQDTPI
+258 TKKEMKEAQDTPI
-271 EKNLVKRTVEERNE
+271 DKNLVKRTVEERND
-285 AMTQTPDNK
+285 AMTDTPDNE
-294 YASYVN
+294 YASYIN
-300 YVKQEL
+300 YVKQEIT
-306 SQNKAFKG
+306 QNKAFKG

-326 IYTNMDKDVQEK
+326 IYTNMDKDVQK
-338 LQESVD
+338 TLQESVD

-359 IVDTKTGDLVGI
+359 IVDTKTGKLVGI

-388 LHPTGSSLKPILAYG
+388 VHPTGSSLKPILAYG

-463 QKAGENAVKDFA
+463 QNAGEKAVKDFA

-503 LASAFATMGNGGTYN
+503 LASAFASMGNGGTYN
-518 EARSVRKVVTQD
+518 EAKSIRKVVTQD

-537 SKSHK
+537 SESHK

-571 NGLNVAAKTGTG
+571 NGVNVAAKTGTG
-583 TYGDEVYS
+583 TYGDEVYNEY
-591 QYNLPENAAKDVWIT
+591 QLPENAAKDVWIT
-606 GYTPQYTMSVWMGF
+606 GYSPQYTMSVWMGF

-636 QIKPQILFNDVMSE
+636 QTKPQILFNEVMSE
-650 ISSYDGTDFEKPDS
+650 ISNYDGADFEKPDS
-664 VSGSGKSLS
+664 VTGSGKSLS
-673 VTGNA
+673 VAGNE
-678 DNETTSSSAPNS
+678 DNDTTSSSAPNTG
-690 NNSNNGNKDNQQN
+690 NGNSSSQQN
-703 NYNFSGNN
+703 NYNFSNNN
-711 NNVTTNNPQTRSNP
+711 NNVTTNEPQTN
-725 NQYSNSTNNNQS
+725 SNSS
-737 TQSNTQQQ
+737 TTQQNNTQQQ
-745 STTDEQVNTEEATT
+745 SSTNQNVTTEEQTT
-759 ESPSSS
+759 ETPTSEESD
-765 SDSEEESSSSND
+765 SDSED
-777 SNSSA
+777 NSSA
-782 AEDAADKAKDD
+782 SDAAKQAAKEEKDD

>member
-1 MSQSKASNSKNSKEQ
+1 MSQSKASNSKNGKEQ

-32 ILVAAFLA
+32 ILVLAFLA

-55 APAFNESALKDQLPS
+55 APAFNESALKDQLPT

-91 IKFDDVPDRM
+91 VKFDDVPDKM

-129 KNVTGG
+129 KNFTGG
-135 FGAQGASTLTQQVV
+135 FGSQGASTLTQQVV

-190 YYSDGVYGSQT
+190 YYSDGIYGSQT
-201 AAKYYFDKD
+201 AAKYYFNKK

-225 PQVPNQYNVYDNPE
+225 PQVPNQYNIYDNPE
-239 GAEKRKD
+239 AAEKRKD

-258 SKKEMKEAQDTPI
+258 TKKEMKEAQDTPI
-271 EKNLVKRTVEERNE
+271 DKNLVKRTVEERND
-285 AMTQTPDNK
+285 AMTDTPDNE
-294 YASYVN
+294 YASYIN
-300 YVKQEL
+300 YVKQEIT
-306 SQNKAFKG
+306 QNKAFKG

-326 IYTNMDKDVQEK
+326 IYTNMDKDVQK
-338 LQESVD
+338 TLQESVD

-359 IVDTKTGDLVGI
+359 IVDTKTGKLVGI

-388 LHPTGSSLKPILAYG
+388 VHPTGSSLKPILAYG

-463 QKAGENAVKDFA
+463 QNAGEKAVKDFA

-503 LASAFATMGNGGTYN
+503 LASAFASMGNGGTYN
-518 EARSVRKVVTQD
+518 EAKSIRKVVTQD

-537 SKSHK
+537 SESHK

-571 NGLNVAAKTGTG
+571 NGVNVAAKTGTG
-583 TYGDEVYS
+583 TYGDEVYNEY
-591 QYNLPENAAKDVWIT
+591 QLPENAAKDVWIT
-606 GYTPQYTMSVWMGF
+606 GYSPQYTMSVWMGF

-636 QIKPQILFNDVMSE
+636 QTKPQILFNEVMSE
-650 ISSYDGTDFEKPDS
+650 ISNYDGADFEKPDS
-664 VSGSGKSLS
+664 VTGSGKSLS
-673 VTGNA
+673 VAGNE
-678 DNETTSSSAPNS
+678 DNDTTSSSAPNTG
-690 NNSNNGNKDNQQN
+690 NSSSQQN
-703 NYNFSGNN
+703 NYNFSNNN
-711 NNVTTNNPQTRSNP
+711 NNVTTNEPQTN
-725 NQYSNSTNNNQS
+725 SNSS
-737 TQSNTQQQ
+737 TTQQQ
-745 STTDEQVNTEEATT
+745 SSTNQNVTTEEQTT
-759 ESPSSS
+759 ETPTSEESD
-765 SDSEEESSSSND
+765 SDSED
-777 SNSSA
+777 NSSA
-782 AEDAADKAKDD
+782 SDAAKQATKEEKDD

>member
-1 MSQSKASNSKNSKEQ
+1 MSQSKASNSKNGKEQ

-32 ILVAAFLA
+32 ILVLAFLA

-55 APAFNESALKDQLPS
+55 APAFNESALKDQLPT

-91 IKFDDVPDRM
+91 VKFDDVPDQM

-129 KNVTGG
+129 KNFTGG
-135 FGAQGASTLTQQVV
+135 FGSQGASTLTQQVV

-190 YYSDGVYGSQT
+190 YYSDGIYGSQT
-201 AAKYYFDKD
+201 AAKYYFNKK

-225 PQVPNQYNVYDNPE
+225 PQVPNQYNIYDNPE
-239 GAEKRKD
+239 AAEKRKD

-258 SKKEMKEAQDTPI
+258 TKKEMKEAQDTPI
-271 EKNLVKRTVEERNE
+271 DKNLVKRTVEERND
-285 AMTQTPDNK
+285 AMTDTPDNE
-294 YASYVN
+294 YASYIN
-300 YVKQEL
+300 YVKQEIT
-306 SQNKAFKG
+306 QNKAFKG

-326 IYTNMDKDVQEK
+326 IYTNMDKDVQK
-338 LQESVD
+338 TLQESVD

-359 IVDTKTGDLVGI
+359 IVDTKTGKLVGI
-371 SGGKNY
+371 SGGKDY

-388 LHPTGSSLKPILAYG
+388 VHPTGSSLKPILAYG

-411 ATNHKFQDESEYNIN
+411 ATNHKFQDESQYNIN

-463 QKAGENAVKDFA
+463 QNAGEKAVKDFA

-518 EARSVRKVVTQD
+518 EAKSIRKVVTQD

-537 SKSHK
+537 SESHK

-571 NGLNVAAKTGTG
+571 NGVNVAAKTGTG
-583 TYGDEVYS
+583 TYGDEVYTEY
-591 QYNLPENAAKDVWIT
+591 QLPENAAKDVWIT

-636 QIKPQILFNDVMSE
+636 QIKPQILFNEVMSE
-650 ISSYDGTDFEKPDS
+650 ISNYDGADFERPDS
-664 VSGSGKSLS
+664 VTGSGKSLS
-673 VTGNA
+673 VAGNE
-678 DNETTSSSAPNS
+678 DNNTTSSSAPSSGNS
-690 NNSNNGNKDNQQN
+690 RNQQN
-703 NYNFSGNN
+703 NYNFSNNN
-711 NNVTTNNPQTRSNP
+711 NNVTTNEPQTN
-725 NQYSNSTNNNQS
+725 SNSS
-737 TQSNTQQQ
+737 TTQQNNTQQQ
-745 STTDEQVNTEEATT
+745 SSTNQNVTTEEQTT
-759 ESPSSS
+759 ETPTSEDSDSDSNNSSS
-765 SDSEEESSSSND
+765 TS
-777 SNSSA
+777 
-782 AEDAADKAKDD
+782 DAAKQAAKEEKDD

>member
-1 MSQSKASNSKNSKEQ
+1 MSQSKASNSKNGKEQ

-32 ILVAAFLA
+32 ILVLAFLA

-55 APAFNESALKDQLPS
+55 APAFNESALKDQLPT

-91 IKFDDVPDRM
+91 VKFDDVPDQM

-129 KNVTGG
+129 KNFTGG
-135 FGAQGASTLTQQVV
+135 FGSQGASTLTQQVV

-190 YYSDGVYGSQT
+190 YYSDGIYGSQT
-201 AAKYYFDKD
+201 AAKYYFNKK

-225 PQVPNQYNVYDNPE
+225 PQVPNQYNIYDNPE
-239 GAEKRKD
+239 AAEKRKD

-258 SKKEMKEAQDTPI
+258 TKKEMKEAQDTPI
-271 EKNLVKRTVEERNE
+271 DKNLVKRTVEERND
-285 AMTQTPDNK
+285 AMTDTPDNE
-294 YASYVN
+294 YASYIN
-300 YVKQEL
+300 YVKQEIT
-306 SQNKAFKG
+306 QNKAFKG

-326 IYTNMDKDVQEK
+326 IYTNMDKDVQK
-338 LQESVD
+338 TLQESVD

-359 IVDTKTGDLVGI
+359 IVDTKTGKLVGI
-371 SGGKNY
+371 SGGKDY

-388 LHPTGSSLKPILAYG
+388 VHPTGSSLKPILAYG

-411 ATNHKFQDESEYNIN
+411 ATNHKFQDESQYNIN

-463 QKAGENAVKDFA
+463 QNAGEKAVKDFA

-518 EARSVRKVVTQD
+518 EAKSIRKVVTQD

-537 SKSHK
+537 SESHK

-571 NGLNVAAKTGTG
+571 NGVNVAAKTGTG
-583 TYGDEVYS
+583 TYGDEVYTEY
-591 QYNLPENAAKDVWIT
+591 QLPENAAKDVWIT
-606 GYTPQYTMSVWMGF
+606 GYSPQYTMSVWMGF
-620 NKVKEYGEN
+620 NKVKKYGEN

-636 QIKPQILFNDVMSE
+636 QIKPQILFNEVMSE
-650 ISSYDGTDFEKPDS
+650 ISNYDGADFEKPDS
-664 VSGSGKSLS
+664 VTGSGKSLS
-673 VTGNA
+673 VAGNE
-678 DNETTSSSAPNS
+678 DNNTTSSSAPSSGNS
-690 NNSNNGNKDNQQN
+690 SNQQN
-703 NYNFSGNN
+703 NYNFSNNN
-711 NNVTTNNPQTRSNP
+711 NNVTTNEPQTN
-725 NQYSNSTNNNQS
+725 SNSS
-737 TQSNTQQQ
+737 TTQQNNTQQQ
-745 STTDEQVNTEEATT
+745 SSTNQNVTTEEQTT
-759 ESPSSS
+759 ETPTSED
-765 SDSEEESSSSND
+765 SDSDSDNRSSTS
-777 SNSSA
+777 
-782 AEDAADKAKDD
+782 DAAKQAAKEEKDD

>member
-1 MSQSKASNSKNSKEQ
+1 MSQSKASNSKNNIEQ

-32 ILVAAFLA
+32 ILALAFLA
-40 MVIIGVLVFAYYAWK
+40 MVIVGVLLFAYYAWK
-55 APAFNESALKDQLPS
+55 APAFNESALKDQLPT
-70 KIYDKNNK
+70 KIYDKNNE

-91 IKFDDVPDRM
+91 VKFDEVPDQL

-122 RLSGAVM
+122 RLSGAVL
-129 KNVTGG
+129 KNFTGG
-135 FGAQGASTLTQQVV
+135 FGSQGASTLTQQVV

-190 YYSDGVYGSQT
+190 YYSDGIYGSQT
-201 AAKYYFDKD
+201 AAKYYFDKK

-225 PQVPNQYNVYDNPE
+225 PQVPNQYNIYDNPE

-258 SKKEMKEAQDTPI
+258 SKEEMKEAQDTPI
-271 EKNLVKRTVEERNE
+271 DKNLVQRTVEERNE
-285 AMTQTPDNK
+285 AMTETPDNE
-294 YASYVN
+294 YASYIN
-300 YVKQEL
+300 FVKQEITE
-306 SQNKAFKG
+306 NKAFKG
-314 QSLNDIMTSGLK
+314 QSLNDIMTNGNK
-326 IYTNMDKDVQEK
+326 IYTNMDKDVQKK
-338 LQESVD
+338 LQDAVD

-359 IVDTKTGDLVGI
+359 IIDTKTGKLVGI
-371 SGGKNY
+371 SGGKDY

-388 LHPTGSSLKPILAYG
+388 LHPTGSSLKPILSYG

-411 ATNHKFQDESEYNIN
+411 ATNHKFQDEKEYSIN
-426 GSIFK
+426 GSVFK
-431 NYDGQGH
+431 NYDGNGH

-451 NIPALKS
+451 NIPALKA

-463 QKAGENAVKDFA
+463 QNAGEKAVKDFA
-475 SKVNLNYKDEIGPS
+475 SKVNLNYKEEIGPS

-503 LASAFATMGNGGTYN
+503 LASAFASMGNGGTYN
-518 EARSVRKVVTQD
+518 EAKSIRKVVTQD

-537 SKSHK
+537 SDSHK

-555 LKGTFQAYG
+555 LKGTFDAYG
-564 SAYGYGI
+564 SAYGYGVD
-571 NGLNVAAKTGTG
+571 GVNVAAKTGTG
-583 TYGDEVYS
+583 TYGDEVYNEY
-591 QYNLPENAAKDVWIT
+591 QLPENAAKDVWIT
-606 GYTPQYTMSVWMGF
+606 GYSPQYTMSVWMGF
-620 NKVKEYGEN
+620 NKVKDYGEN

-636 QIKPQILFNDVMSE
+636 QIKPQMLFKDVMSQ
-650 ISSYDGTDFEKPDS
+650 ISSYDGADFEKPDS
-664 VSGSGKSLS
+664 VTGSGKSLS
-673 VTGNA
+673 VAGNE
-678 DNETTSSSAPNS
+678 DNQTTSSSAPSTDNS
-690 NNSNNGNKDNQQN
+690 NDSNNNNNN
-703 NYNFSGNN
+703 NYNFSNNN
-711 NNVTTNNPQTRSNP
+711 NNVTTNEPQTNSNTSRS
-725 NQYSNSTNNNQS
+725 SNTQS
-737 TQSNTQQQ
+737 TTQQQ
-745 STTDEQVNTEEATT
+745 STNTEEVTT
-759 ESPSSS
+759 EEQTTEAPTSEDSSDNSSS
-765 SDSEEESSSSND
+765 SSSSSAAKEAAKEAEND
-777 SNSSA
+777 
-782 AEDAADKAKDD
+782 

>member
-1 MSQSKASNSKNSKEQ
+1 MSQSKASNSKNGKEQ

-32 ILVAAFLA
+32 ILVLAFLA

-55 APAFNESALKDQLPS
+55 APAFNESALKDQLPT

-91 IKFDDVPDRM
+91 VKFDDVPDQM

-129 KNVTGG
+129 KNFTGG
-135 FGAQGASTLTQQVV
+135 FGSQGASTLTQQVV

-190 YYSDGVYGSQT
+190 YYSDGIYGSQT
-201 AAKYYFDKD
+201 AAKYYFNKK

-225 PQVPNQYNVYDNPE
+225 PQVPNQYNIYDNPE
-239 GAEKRKD
+239 AAEKRKD

-258 SKKEMKEAQDTPI
+258 TKKEMKEAQDTPI
-271 EKNLVKRTVEERNE
+271 DKNLVKRTVEERND
-285 AMTQTPDNK
+285 AMTDTPDNE
-294 YASYVN
+294 YASYIN
-300 YVKQEL
+300 YVKQEIT
-306 SQNKAFKG
+306 QNKAFKG

-326 IYTNMDKDVQEK
+326 IYTNMDKDVQK
-338 LQESVD
+338 TLQESVD

-359 IVDTKTGDLVGI
+359 IVDTKTGKLVGI
-371 SGGKNY
+371 SGGKDY

-388 LHPTGSSLKPILAYG
+388 VHPTGSSLKPILAYG

-463 QKAGENAVKDFA
+463 QNAGEKAVKDFA

-518 EARSVRKVVTQD
+518 EAKSIRKVVTQD

-537 SKSHK
+537 NESHK

-571 NGLNVAAKTGTG
+571 NGVNVAAKTGTG
-583 TYGDEVYS
+583 TYGDEVYTEY
-591 QYNLPENAAKDVWIT
+591 QLPENAAKDVWIT

-636 QIKPQILFNDVMSE
+636 QIKPQILFNEVMSE
-650 ISSYDGTDFEKPDS
+650 ISNYDGADFEKPDS
-664 VSGSGKSLS
+664 VTGSGKSLS
-673 VTGNA
+673 VAGNE
-678 DNETTSSSAPNS
+678 DNNTTSSSAPSSGNS
-690 NNSNNGNKDNQQN
+690 SNQQN
-703 NYNFSGNN
+703 NYNFSNNN
-711 NNVTTNNPQTRSNP
+711 NNVTTNEPQTN
-725 NQYSNSTNNNQS
+725 SNSS
-737 TQSNTQQQ
+737 TTQQNNTQQQ
-745 STTDEQVNTEEATT
+745 SSTNQNVTTEEQTT
-759 ESPSSS
+759 ETPTSEDSDSDSDNSSS
-765 SDSEEESSSSND
+765 TS
-777 SNSSA
+777 
-782 AEDAADKAKDD
+782 DAAKQAAKEEKDD

>member
-1 MSQSKASNSKNSKEQ
+1 MSQSKASNSKNGKEQ

-32 ILVAAFLA
+32 ILVLAFLA

-55 APAFNESALKDQLPS
+55 APAFNESALKDQLPT

-91 IKFDDVPDRM
+91 VKFDDVPDQM

-129 KNVTGG
+129 KNFTGG
-135 FGAQGASTLTQQVV
+135 FGSQGASTLTQQVV

-190 YYSDGVYGSQT
+190 YYSDGIYGSQT
-201 AAKYYFDKD
+201 AAKYYFNKK

-225 PQVPNQYNVYDNPE
+225 PQVPNQYNIYDNPE
-239 GAEKRKD
+239 AAEKRKD

-258 SKKEMKEAQDTPI
+258 TKKEMKEAQDTPI
-271 EKNLVKRTVEERNE
+271 DKNLVKRTVEERND
-285 AMTQTPDNK
+285 AMTDTPDNE
-294 YASYVN
+294 YASYIN
-300 YVKQEL
+300 YVKQEIT
-306 SQNKAFKG
+306 QNKAFKG

-326 IYTNMDKDVQEK
+326 IYTNMDKDVQK
-338 LQESVD
+338 TLQESVD

-359 IVDTKTGDLVGI
+359 IVDTKTGKLVGI
-371 SGGKNY
+371 SGGKDY

-388 LHPTGSSLKPILAYG
+388 VHPTGSSLKPILAYG

-463 QKAGENAVKDFA
+463 QNAGEKAVKDFA

-518 EARSVRKVVTQD
+518 EAKSIRKVVTQD

-537 SKSHK
+537 SESHK

-571 NGLNVAAKTGTG
+571 NGVNVAAKTGTG
-583 TYGDEVYS
+583 TYGDEVYTEY
-591 QYNLPENAAKDVWIT
+591 QLPENAAKDVWIT
-606 GYTPQYTMSVWMGF
+606 GYSPQYTMSVWMGF
-620 NKVKEYGEN
+620 NKVKKYGEN

-636 QIKPQILFNDVMSE
+636 QIKPQILFNEVMSE
-650 ISSYDGTDFEKPDS
+650 ISNYDGADFEKPDS
-664 VSGSGKSLS
+664 VTGSGKSLS
-673 VTGNA
+673 VAGNE
-678 DNETTSSSAPNS
+678 DNNTTSSSAPSSGNS
-690 NNSNNGNKDNQQN
+690 RNQQN
-703 NYNFSGNN
+703 NYNFSNNN
-711 NNVTTNNPQTRSNP
+711 NNVTTNEPQTN
-725 NQYSNSTNNNQS
+725 SNSS
-737 TQSNTQQQ
+737 TTQQNNTQQQ
-745 STTDEQVNTEEATT
+745 SSTNQNVTTEEQTT
-759 ESPSSS
+759 ETPTSEE
-765 SDSEEESSSSND
+765 SDSD
-777 SNSSA
+777 SDNNSSTS
-782 AEDAADKAKDD
+782 DAAKQAAKEEKDD

>member
-1 MSQSKASNSKNSKEQ
+1 MSQSKASNSKNNKEQ

-32 ILVAAFLA
+32 ILALAFLA
-40 MVIIGVLVFAYYAWK
+40 MVIVGVLLFAYYAWK
-55 APAFNESALKDQLPS
+55 APAFNESALKDQLPT
-70 KIYDKNNK
+70 KIYDKNNE

-91 IKFDDVPDRM
+91 VKFDEVPDQL

-122 RLSGAVM
+122 RLSGAVL
-129 KNVTGG
+129 KNFTGG
-135 FGAQGASTLTQQVV
+135 FGSQGASTLTQQVV

-190 YYSDGVYGSQT
+190 YYSDGIYGSQT
-201 AAKYYFDKD
+201 AAKYYFDKK

-225 PQVPNQYNVYDNPE
+225 PQVPNQYNIYDNPE

-258 SKKEMKEAQDTPI
+258 SKEEMKEAQDTPI
-271 EKNLVKRTVEERNE
+271 DKNLVQRTVEERNE
-285 AMTQTPDNK
+285 AMTETPDNE
-294 YASYVN
+294 YASYIN
-300 YVKQEL
+300 FVKQEITE
-306 SQNKAFKG
+306 NKAFKG
-314 QSLNDIMTSGLK
+314 QSLNDIMTNGNK
-326 IYTNMDKDVQEK
+326 IYTNMDKDVQKK
-338 LQESVD
+338 LQDAVD

-359 IVDTKTGDLVGI
+359 IIDTKTGKLVGI
-371 SGGKNY
+371 SGGKDY

-388 LHPTGSSLKPILAYG
+388 LHPTGSSLKPILSYG

-411 ATNHKFQDESEYNIN
+411 ATNHKFQDEKEYSIN
-426 GSIFK
+426 GSVFK
-431 NYDGQGH
+431 NYDGNGH

-451 NIPALKS
+451 NIPALKA

-463 QKAGENAVKDFA
+463 QNAGEKAVKDFA
-475 SKVNLNYKDEIGPS
+475 SKVNLNYKEEIGPS

-503 LASAFATMGNGGTYN
+503 LASAFASMGNGGTYN
-518 EARSVRKVVTQD
+518 EAKSIRKVVTQD

-537 SKSHK
+537 SDSHK

-555 LKGTFQAYG
+555 LKGTFDAYG
-564 SAYGYGI
+564 SAYGYGVD
-571 NGLNVAAKTGTG
+571 GVNVAAKTGTG
-583 TYGDEVYS
+583 TYGDEVYNEY
-591 QYNLPENAAKDVWIT
+591 QLPENAAKDVWIT
-606 GYTPQYTMSVWMGF
+606 GYSPQYTMSVWMGF
-620 NKVKEYGEN
+620 NKVKDYGEN

-636 QIKPQILFNDVMSE
+636 QIKPQMLFKDVMSQ
-650 ISSYDGTDFEKPDS
+650 ISSYDGADFEKPDS
-664 VSGSGKSLS
+664 VTGSGKSLS
-673 VTGNA
+673 VAGNE
-678 DNETTSSSAPNS
+678 DNQTTSSSAPSTDNS
-690 NNSNNGNKDNQQN
+690 NDSNNQN
-703 NYNFSGNN
+703 NYNFSNNN
-711 NNVTTNNPQTRSNP
+711 NNVTTNEPQTNSNTSRS
-725 NQYSNSTNNNQS
+725 SNTQS
-737 TQSNTQQQ
+737 TTQQQ
-745 STTDEQVNTEEATT
+745 STNTEEVTT
-759 ESPSSS
+759 EEQTTEAPTSEDSSDNSSS
-765 SDSEEESSSSND
+765 SSSSSAAKEAAKEAEND
-777 SNSSA
+777 
-782 AEDAADKAKDD
+782 

>member
-1 MSQSKASNSKNSKEQ
+1 MSQSKASNSKNGKEQ

-32 ILVAAFLA
+32 ILVLAFLA
-40 MVIIGVLVFAYYAWK
+40 MVIVGVLVFAYYAWK
-55 APAFNESALKDQLPS
+55 APAFNESALKDQLPT

-91 IKFDDVPDRM
+91 VKFDEVPDKM

-129 KNVTGG
+129 KNFTGG
-135 FGAQGASTLTQQVV
+135 FGSQGASTLTQQVV

-190 YYSDGVYGSQT
+190 YYSDGIYGSQT
-201 AAKYYFDKD
+201 AAKYYFNKK

-225 PQVPNQYNVYDNPE
+225 PQVPNQYNIYDNPE
-239 GAEKRKD
+239 AAEKRKD

-258 SKKEMKEAQDTPI
+258 TKKEMKEAQDTPI
-271 EKNLVKRTVEERNE
+271 DKNLVKRTVEERND
-285 AMTQTPDNK
+285 AMTDTPDNE
-294 YASYVN
+294 YASYIN
-300 YVKQEL
+300 YVKQEIT
-306 SQNKAFKG
+306 QNKAFKG

-326 IYTNMDKDVQEK
+326 IYTNMDKDVQK
-338 LQESVD
+338 TLQESVD

-359 IVDTKTGDLVGI
+359 IVDTKTGKLVGI

-388 LHPTGSSLKPILAYG
+388 VHPTGSSLKPILAYG

-463 QKAGENAVKDFA
+463 QNAGEKAVKDFA

-503 LASAFATMGNGGTYN
+503 LASAFASMGNGGTYN
-518 EARSVRKVVTQD
+518 EAKSIRKVVTQD

-537 SKSHK
+537 SESHK

-571 NGLNVAAKTGTG
+571 NGVNVAAKTGTG
-583 TYGDEVYS
+583 TYGDEVYNEY
-591 QYNLPENAAKDVWIT
+591 QLPENAAKDVWIT
-606 GYTPQYTMSVWMGF
+606 GYSPQYTMSVWMGF

-636 QIKPQILFNDVMSE
+636 QTKPQILFNEVMSE
-650 ISSYDGTDFEKPDS
+650 ISNYDGADFEKPDS
-664 VSGSGKSLS
+664 VTGSGKSLS
-673 VTGNA
+673 VAGNE
-678 DNETTSSSAPNS
+678 DNDTTSSSAPSNS
-690 NNSNNGNKDNQQN
+690 NGNSSSQQN
-703 NYNFSGNN
+703 NYNFSNNN
-711 NNVTTNNPQTRSNP
+711 NNVTTNEPQTN
-725 NQYSNSTNNNQS
+725 SNSS
-737 TQSNTQQQ
+737 TTQQNNTQQQ
-745 STTDEQVNTEEATT
+745 SSTNQNVTTEEQTT
-759 ESPSSS
+759 ETPTSEE
-765 SDSEEESSSSND
+765 SDSD
-777 SNSSA
+777 SDDNSSA
-782 AEDAADKAKDD
+782 SDAAKQAAKEEKDD

>member
-1 MSQSKASNSKNSKEQ
+1 MSQSKASNSKNGKEQ
-16 PKKKRNI
+16 PKKRNI
-23 KRTIIKVFG
+23 KRTIIKLFG
-32 ILVAAFLA
+32 ILMLAFLA

-55 APAFNESALKDQLPS
+55 APAFNESALKDQLPT

-91 IKFDDVPDRM
+91 VKFDDVPDQM

-129 KNVTGG
+129 KNFTGG
-135 FGAQGASTLTQQVV
+135 FGSQGASTLTQQVV

-190 YYSDGVYGSQT
+190 YYSDGIYGSQT
-201 AAKYYFDKD
+201 AAKYYFNKK

-225 PQVPNQYNVYDNPE
+225 PQVPNQYNIYDNPE
-239 GAEKRKD
+239 AAEKRKD

-258 SKKEMKEAQDTPI
+258 TKKEMKEAQDTPI
-271 EKNLVKRTVEERNE
+271 DKNLVKRTVEERNDS
-285 AMTQTPDNK
+285 MTDTPDNE
-294 YASYVN
+294 YASYIN
-300 YVKQEL
+300 YVKQEIT
-306 SQNKAFKG
+306 QNKAFKD

-326 IYTNMDKDVQEK
+326 IYTNMDKDVQK
-338 LQESVD
+338 TLQESVD

-359 IVDTKTGDLVGI
+359 IVDTKTGKLVGI
-371 SGGKNY
+371 SGGKDF

-388 LHPTGSSLKPILAYG
+388 VHPTGSSLKPILAYG

-426 GSIFK
+426 GTIFK

-463 QKAGENAVKDFA
+463 QNAGEKAVKDFA

-518 EARSVRKVVTQD
+518 EAKSIRKVVTQD

-537 SKSHK
+537 SESHK

-571 NGLNVAAKTGTG
+571 NGVNVAAKTGTG
-583 TYGDEVYS
+583 TYGDQVYS
-591 QYNLPENAAKDVWIT
+591 EYQLPENAAKDVWIT

-620 NKVKEYGEN
+620 NKVKKYGEN

-636 QIKPQILFNDVMSE
+636 QVKPQILFNEVMSE
-650 ISSYDGTDFEKPDS
+650 ISNYDGADFEKPDS
-664 VSGSGKSLS
+664 VTGSGKSLS
-673 VTGNA
+673 VAGNE
-678 DNETTSSSAPNS
+678 DNNTTSSSSPS
-690 NNSNNGNKDNQQN
+690 TGNRSNQQN
-703 NYNFSGNN
+703 NYNFSNNN
-711 NNVTTNNPQTRSNP
+711 NNVTTNEPQTN
-725 NQYSNSTNNNQS
+725 SNSS
-737 TQSNTQQQ
+737 TTQQNNTQQQ
-745 STTDEQVNTEEATT
+745 SSTNQNVTTEEQTT
-759 ESPSSS
+759 ETPTSEESESDSDSDNSSS
-765 SDSEEESSSSND
+765 TS
-777 SNSSA
+777 
-782 AEDAADKAKDD
+782 DAAKQAAKEEKDD

>member
-1 MSQSKASNSKNSKEQ
+1 MSQSKASNSKNGKEQ

-32 ILVAAFLA
+32 ILVLAFLA

-55 APAFNESALKDQLPS
+55 APAFNESALKDQLPT

-91 IKFDDVPDRM
+91 VKFDDVPDQM

-129 KNVTGG
+129 KNFTGG
-135 FGAQGASTLTQQVV
+135 FGSQGASTLTQQVV

-190 YYSDGVYGSQT
+190 YYSDGIYGSQT
-201 AAKYYFDKD
+201 AAKYYFNKK

-225 PQVPNQYNVYDNPE
+225 PQVPNQYNIYDNPE
-239 GAEKRKD
+239 AAEKRKD

-258 SKKEMKEAQDTPI
+258 TKKEMKEAQDTPI
-271 EKNLVKRTVEERNE
+271 DKNLVKRTVEERND
-285 AMTQTPDNK
+285 AMTDTPDNE
-294 YASYVN
+294 YASYIN
-300 YVKQEL
+300 YVKQEIT
-306 SQNKAFKG
+306 QNKAFKG

-326 IYTNMDKDVQEK
+326 IYTNMDKDVQK
-338 LQESVD
+338 TLQESVD

-359 IVDTKTGDLVGI
+359 IVDTKTGKLVGI
-371 SGGKNY
+371 SGGKDY

-388 LHPTGSSLKPILAYG
+388 VHPTGSSLKPILAYG

-463 QKAGENAVKDFA
+463 QNAGEKAVKNFA

-518 EARSVRKVVTQD
+518 EAKSIRKVVTQD

-537 SKSHK
+537 SESHK

-571 NGLNVAAKTGTG
+571 NGVNVAAKTGTG
-583 TYGDEVYS
+583 TYGDEVYTEY
-591 QYNLPENAAKDVWIT
+591 QLPENAAKDVWIT
-606 GYTPQYTMSVWMGF
+606 GYSPQYTMSVWMGF
-620 NKVKEYGEN
+620 NKVKKYGEN

-636 QIKPQILFNDVMSE
+636 QIKPQILFNEVMSE
-650 ISSYDGTDFEKPDS
+650 ISNYDGADFEKPDS
-664 VSGSGKSLS
+664 VTGIGKSLS
-673 VTGNA
+673 VAGNE
-678 DNETTSSSAPNS
+678 DNNTTSSSAPSSGNS
-690 NNSNNGNKDNQQN
+690 RNQQN
-703 NYNFSGNN
+703 NYNFSNNN
-711 NNVTTNNPQTRSNP
+711 NNVTTNEPQTN
-725 NQYSNSTNNNQS
+725 SNSS
-737 TQSNTQQQ
+737 TTQQNNTQQQ
-745 STTDEQVNTEEATT
+745 SSTNQNVTTEEQTT
-759 ESPSSS
+759 ETPTSEE
-765 SDSEEESSSSND
+765 SDSD
-777 SNSSA
+777 SDNNSSTS
-782 AEDAADKAKDD
+782 DAAKQAAKEEKDD

>member
-1 MSQSKASNSKNSKEQ
+1 MSQSKASNSKNGKEQ

-32 ILVAAFLA
+32 ILVLAFLA

-55 APAFNESALKDQLPS
+55 APAFNESALKDQLPT

-91 IKFDDVPDRM
+91 VKFDDVPDQM

-129 KNVTGG
+129 KNFTGG
-135 FGAQGASTLTQQVV
+135 FGSQGASTLTQQVV

-190 YYSDGVYGSQT
+190 YYSDGIYGSQT
-201 AAKYYFDKD
+201 AAKYYFNKK

-225 PQVPNQYNVYDNPE
+225 PQVPNQYNIYDNPE
-239 GAEKRKD
+239 AAEKRKD

-258 SKKEMKEAQDTPI
+258 TKKEMKEAQDTPI
-271 EKNLVKRTVEERNE
+271 DKNLVKRTVEERND
-285 AMTQTPDNK
+285 AMIDTPDNE
-294 YASYVN
+294 YASYIN
-300 YVKQEL
+300 YVKQEIT
-306 SQNKAFKG
+306 QNKAFKG

-326 IYTNMDKDVQEK
+326 IYTNMDKDVQK
-338 LQESVD
+338 TLQESVD

-359 IVDTKTGDLVGI
+359 IVDTKTGKLVGI
-371 SGGKNY
+371 SGGKDY

-388 LHPTGSSLKPILAYG
+388 VHPTGSSLKPILAYG

-463 QKAGENAVKDFA
+463 QNAGEKAVKNFA

-518 EARSVRKVVTQD
+518 EAKSIRKVVTQD

-537 SKSHK
+537 SESHK

-571 NGLNVAAKTGTG
+571 NGVNVAAKTGTG
-583 TYGDEVYS
+583 TYGDEVYTEY
-591 QYNLPENAAKDVWIT
+591 QLPENAAKDVWIT
-606 GYTPQYTMSVWMGF
+606 GYSPQYTMSVWMGF
-620 NKVKEYGEN
+620 NKVKKYGEN

-636 QIKPQILFNDVMSE
+636 QIKPQILFNEVMSE
-650 ISSYDGTDFEKPDS
+650 ISNYDGADFEKPDS
-664 VSGSGKSLS
+664 VTGSGKSLS
-673 VTGNA
+673 VAGNE
-678 DNETTSSSAPNS
+678 DNNTTSSSAPSSGNS
-690 NNSNNGNKDNQQN
+690 RNQQN
-703 NYNFSGNN
+703 NYNFSNNN
-711 NNVTTNNPQTRSNP
+711 NNVTTNEPQTN
-725 NQYSNSTNNNQS
+725 SNSS
-737 TQSNTQQQ
+737 TTQQNNTQQQ
-745 STTDEQVNTEEATT
+745 SSTNQNVTTEEQTT
-759 ESPSSS
+759 ETPTSEE
-765 SDSEEESSSSND
+765 SDSD
-777 SNSSA
+777 SDNNSSTS
-782 AEDAADKAKDD
+782 DAAKQAAKEEKDD

>member
-1 MSQSKASNSKNSKEQ
+1 MSQSKASNSKNNKEQ

-32 ILVAAFLA
+32 ILVLAFLA
-40 MVIIGVLVFAYYAWK
+40 MVIVGVLVFAYYAWK
-55 APAFNESALKDQLPS
+55 APAFNESALKDQLPT
-70 KIYDKNNK
+70 KIYDKNNE

-91 IKFDDVPDRM
+91 VKFDEVPDTL

-129 KNVTGG
+129 KNFTGG
-135 FGAQGASTLTQQVV
+135 FGSQGASTLTQQVV

-190 YYSDGVYGSQT
+190 YYSDGIYGSQT
-201 AAKYYFDKD
+201 ASKYYFNKK

-225 PQVPNQYNVYDNPE
+225 PQVPNQYNIYDNPE

-258 SKKEMKEAQDTPI
+258 SKKEMKEEQDTPI
-271 EKNLVKRTVEERNE
+271 DKNLVQRTVEERND
-285 AMTQTPDNK
+285 AMTDTPDNE
-294 YASYVN
+294 YASYIN
-300 YVKQEL
+300 YVKQEITE
-306 SQNKAFKG
+306 NKAFKG

-326 IYTNMDKDVQEK
+326 IYTNMDKNVQK
-338 LQESVD
+338 TLQDSVD

-359 IVDTKTGDLVGI
+359 IVDTKTGRLVGI
-371 SGGKNY
+371 SGGKEY

-388 LHPTGSSLKPILAYG
+388 IHPTGSSLKPILAYG

-411 ATNHKFQDESEYNIN
+411 ATNHKFQDESEYNVN

-431 NYDGQGH
+431 NYDGKGH

-463 QKAGENAVKDFA
+463 QNAGEKAVKDFA
-475 SKVNLNYKDEIGPS
+475 SKVNLNYKDQIGPS

-503 LASAFATMGNGGTYN
+503 LASAFASIGNGGTYN
-518 EARSVRKVVTQD
+518 EPKSIRKVVTQD

-537 SKSHK
+537 SDSHK

-555 LKGTFQAYG
+555 LKGTFEAYG

-571 NGLNVAAKTGTG
+571 SGVNVAAKTGTG

-591 QYNLPENAAKDVWIT
+591 EYQLPENAAKDVWIT
-606 GYTPQYTMSVWMGF
+606 GYSPQYTMSVWMGF

-636 QIKPQILFNDVMSE
+636 QIKPQILFNEVMSE
-650 ISSYDGTDFEKPDS
+650 ISSYDGSDFEKPDS
-664 VSGSGKSLS
+664 VTGSGKSLS
-673 VTGNA
+673 VAGNEDNQTTSNSAPSTGN
-678 DNETTSSSAPNS
+678 T
-690 NNSNNGNKDNQQN
+690 DNQQN
-703 NYNFSGNN
+703 SYNFSGNN
-711 NNVTTNNPQTRSNP
+711 NNVTTNEPQTN
-725 NQYSNSTNNNQS
+725 SNSSNAQS
-737 TQSNTQQQ
+737 TTQSTTQQQ
-745 STTDEQVNTEEATT
+745 SANTENVTTEEQTT
-759 ESPSSS
+759 ESPTSESSNEQSSS
-765 SDSEEESSSSND
+765 SDSNSSDSSSSSNSSS
-777 SNSSA
+777 SNA
-782 AEDAADKAKDD
+782 AREAAKEAEDE

>member
-1 MSQSKASNSKNSKEQ
+1 MSQSKASNSKNGKEQ

-32 ILVAAFLA
+32 ILVLAFLA

-55 APAFNESALKDQLPS
+55 APAFNESALKDQLPT

-91 IKFDDVPDRM
+91 VKFDDVPDQM

-129 KNVTGG
+129 KNFTGG
-135 FGAQGASTLTQQVV
+135 FGSQGASTLTQQVV

-190 YYSDGVYGSQT
+190 YYSDGIYGSQT
-201 AAKYYFDKD
+201 AAKYYFNKK

-225 PQVPNQYNVYDNPE
+225 PQVPNQYNIYDNPE
-239 GAEKRKD
+239 AAEKRKD

-258 SKKEMKEAQDTPI
+258 TKKEMKEAQDTPI
-271 EKNLVKRTVEERNE
+271 DKNLVKRTVEERND
-285 AMTQTPDNK
+285 AMTDTPDNE
-294 YASYVN
+294 YASYIN
-300 YVKQEL
+300 YVKQEIT
-306 SQNKAFKG
+306 QNKAFKG

-326 IYTNMDKDVQEK
+326 IYTNMDKDVQK
-338 LQESVD
+338 TLQESVD

-359 IVDTKTGDLVGI
+359 IVDTKTGKLVGI
-371 SGGKNY
+371 SGGKDY

-388 LHPTGSSLKPILAYG
+388 VHPTGSSLKPILAYG

-411 ATNHKFQDESEYNIN
+411 ATNHKFQDESQYNIN

-463 QKAGENAVKDFA
+463 QNAGEKAVKDFA

-518 EARSVRKVVTQD
+518 EAKSIRKVVTQD

-537 SKSHK
+537 SESHK

-571 NGLNVAAKTGTG
+571 NGVNVAAKTGTG

-591 QYNLPENAAKDVWIT
+591 EYQLPENAAKDVWIT

-636 QIKPQILFNDVMSE
+636 QIKPQILFNEVMSE
-650 ISSYDGTDFEKPDS
+650 ISNYDGADFERPDS
-664 VSGSGKSLS
+664 VTGNGKSLS
-673 VTGNA
+673 VAGNE
-678 DNETTSSSAPNS
+678 DNNTTSSSAPSSGNS
-690 NNSNNGNKDNQQN
+690 RNQQN
-703 NYNFSGNN
+703 NYNFSNNN
-711 NNVTTNNPQTRSNP
+711 NNVTTNEPQTNSNT
-725 NQYSNSTNNNQS
+725 SR
-737 TQSNTQQQ
+737 TQQNNTQQQ
-745 STTDEQVNTEEATT
+745 SSTNQNVTTEEQTT
-759 ESPSSS
+759 ETPTTEESDSDSDNSSS
-765 SDSEEESSSSND
+765 TS
-777 SNSSA
+777 
-782 AEDAADKAKDD
+782 DAAKQAAKEEKDD

>member
-1 MSQSKASNSKNSKEQ
+1 MSQSKASNSKNGKEQ

-32 ILVAAFLA
+32 ILVLAFLA

-55 APAFNESALKDQLPS
+55 APAFNESALKDQLPT

-91 IKFDDVPDRM
+91 VKFDDVPDQM

-129 KNVTGG
+129 KNFTGG
-135 FGAQGASTLTQQVV
+135 FGSQGASTLTQQVV

-190 YYSDGVYGSQT
+190 YYSDGIYGSQT
-201 AAKYYFDKD
+201 AAKYYFNKK

-225 PQVPNQYNVYDNPE
+225 PQVPNQYNIYDNPE
-239 GAEKRKD
+239 AAEKRKD

-258 SKKEMKEAQDTPI
+258 TKKEMKEAQDTPI
-271 EKNLVKRTVEERNE
+271 DKNLVKRTVEERND
-285 AMTQTPDNK
+285 AMTDTPDNE
-294 YASYVN
+294 YASYIN
-300 YVKQEL
+300 YVKQEIT
-306 SQNKAFKG
+306 QNKAFKG

-326 IYTNMDKDVQEK
+326 IYTNMDKDVQK
-338 LQESVD
+338 TLQESVD

-359 IVDTKTGDLVGI
+359 IVDTKTGKLVGI
-371 SGGKNY
+371 SGGKDY

-388 LHPTGSSLKPILAYG
+388 VHPTGSSLKPILAYG

-463 QKAGENAVKDFA
+463 QNAGEKAVKNFA

-518 EARSVRKVVTQD
+518 EAKSIRKVVTQD

-537 SKSHK
+537 SESHK

-571 NGLNVAAKTGTG
+571 NGVNVAAKTGTG
-583 TYGDEVYS
+583 TYGDEVYTEY
-591 QYNLPENAAKDVWIT
+591 QLPENAAKDVWIT
-606 GYTPQYTMSVWMGF
+606 GYSPQYTMSVWMGF
-620 NKVKEYGEN
+620 NKVKKYGEN

-636 QIKPQILFNDVMSE
+636 QIKPQILFNEVMSE
-650 ISSYDGTDFEKPDS
+650 ISNYDGADFEKPDS
-664 VSGSGKSLS
+664 VTGSGKSLS
-673 VTGNA
+673 VAGNE
-678 DNETTSSSAPNS
+678 DNNTTSSSAPSSGNS
-690 NNSNNGNKDNQQN
+690 RNQQN
-703 NYNFSGNN
+703 NYNFSNNN
-711 NNVTTNNPQTRSNP
+711 NNVTTNEPQTN
-725 NQYSNSTNNNQS
+725 SNSS
-737 TQSNTQQQ
+737 TTQQNNTQQQ
-745 STTDEQVNTEEATT
+745 SSTNQNVTTEEQTT
-759 ESPSSS
+759 EIPTSEE
-765 SDSEEESSSSND
+765 SDSD
-777 SNSSA
+777 SDNNSSTS
-782 AEDAADKAKDD
+782 DAAKQAAKEEKDD

>member
-1 MSQSKASNSKNSKEQ
+1 MSQSKASNSKNNKEQ

-32 ILVAAFLA
+32 ILALAFLA
-40 MVIIGVLVFAYYAWK
+40 MVIVGVLLFAYYAWK
-55 APAFNESALKDQLPS
+55 APAFNESALKDQLPT
-70 KIYDKNNK
+70 KIYDKNNE

-91 IKFDDVPDRM
+91 VKFDEVPDQL

-122 RLSGAVM
+122 RLSGAVL
-129 KNVTGG
+129 KNFTGG
-135 FGAQGASTLTQQVV
+135 FGSQGASTLTQQVV

-190 YYSDGVYGSQT
+190 YYSDGIYGSQT
-201 AAKYYFDKD
+201 AAKYYFDKK

-225 PQVPNQYNVYDNPE
+225 PQVPNQYNIYDNPE

-258 SKKEMKEAQDTPI
+258 SKEEMKEAQDTPI
-271 EKNLVKRTVEERNE
+271 DKNLVQRTVEERNE
-285 AMTQTPDNK
+285 AMTETPDNE
-294 YASYVN
+294 YASYIN
-300 YVKQEL
+300 FVKQEITE
-306 SQNKAFKG
+306 NKAFKG
-314 QSLNDIMTSGLK
+314 QSLNDIMTNGNK
-326 IYTNMDKDVQEK
+326 IYTNMDKDVQKK
-338 LQESVD
+338 LQDAVD

-359 IVDTKTGDLVGI
+359 IIDTKTGKLVGI
-371 SGGKNY
+371 SGGKDY

-388 LHPTGSSLKPILAYG
+388 LHPTGSSLKPILSYG

-411 ATNHKFQDESEYNIN
+411 ATNHKFQDEKEYSIN
-426 GSIFK
+426 GSVFK
-431 NYDGQGH
+431 NYDGNGH

-451 NIPALKS
+451 NIPALKA

-463 QKAGENAVKDFA
+463 QNAGEKAVKDFA
-475 SKVNLNYKDEIGPS
+475 SKVNLNYKEEIGPS

-503 LASAFATMGNGGTYN
+503 LASAFASMGNGGTYN
-518 EARSVRKVVTQD
+518 EAKSIRKVVTQD

-537 SKSHK
+537 SDSHK

-555 LKGTFQAYG
+555 LKGTFDAYG
-564 SAYGYGI
+564 SAYGYGVD
-571 NGLNVAAKTGTG
+571 GVNVAAKTGTG
-583 TYGDEVYS
+583 TYGDEVYNEY
-591 QYNLPENAAKDVWIT
+591 QLPENAAKDVWIT
-606 GYTPQYTMSVWMGF
+606 GYSPQYTMSVWMGF
-620 NKVKEYGEN
+620 NKVKDYGEN

-636 QIKPQILFNDVMSE
+636 QIKPQMLFKDVMSQ
-650 ISSYDGTDFEKPDS
+650 ISSYDGADFEKPDS
-664 VSGSGKSLS
+664 VTGSGKSLS
-673 VTGNA
+673 VAGNE
-678 DNETTSSSAPNS
+678 DNQTTSSSAPSTDNS
-690 NNSNNGNKDNQQN
+690 NDSNNNNQN
-703 NYNFSGNN
+703 NYNFSNNN
-711 NNVTTNNPQTRSNP
+711 NNVTTNEPQTNSNTSRS
-725 NQYSNSTNNNQS
+725 SNTQS
-737 TQSNTQQQ
+737 TTQQQ
-745 STTDEQVNTEEATT
+745 STNTEEVTT
-759 ESPSSS
+759 EEQTTEAPTSEDSSDNSSS
-765 SDSEEESSSSND
+765 SSSSSAAKEAEND
-777 SNSSA
+777 
-782 AEDAADKAKDD
+782 

>member
-1 MSQSKASNSKNSKEQ
+1 MSQSKASNSKNGKEQ

-32 ILVAAFLA
+32 ILVLAFLA
-40 MVIIGVLVFAYYAWK
+40 MVIVGVLVFAYYAWK
-55 APAFNESALKDQLPS
+55 APAFNESALKDQLPT

-91 IKFDDVPDRM
+91 VKFDEVPDKM

-129 KNVTGG
+129 KNFTGG
-135 FGAQGASTLTQQVV
+135 FGSQGASTLTQQVV

-190 YYSDGVYGSQT
+190 YYSDGIYGSQT
-201 AAKYYFDKD
+201 AAKYYFNKK

-225 PQVPNQYNVYDNPE
+225 PQVPNQYNIYDNPE
-239 GAEKRKD
+239 AAEKRKD

-258 SKKEMKEAQDTPI
+258 TKKEMKEAQDTPI
-271 EKNLVKRTVEERNE
+271 DKNLVKRTVEERND
-285 AMTQTPDNK
+285 AMTDTPDNE
-294 YASYVN
+294 YASYIN
-300 YVKQEL
+300 YVKQEIT
-306 SQNKAFKG
+306 QNKAFKG

-326 IYTNMDKDVQEK
+326 IYTNMDKDVQK
-338 LQESVD
+338 TLQESVD

-359 IVDTKTGDLVGI
+359 IVDTKTGKLVGI

-388 LHPTGSSLKPILAYG
+388 VHPTGSSLKPILAYG

-463 QKAGENAVKDFA
+463 QNAGEKAVKDFA

-503 LASAFATMGNGGTYN
+503 LASAFASMGNGGTYN
-518 EARSVRKVVTQD
+518 EAKSIRKVVTQD

-537 SKSHK
+537 SESHK

-571 NGLNVAAKTGTG
+571 NGVNVAAKTGTG
-583 TYGDEVYS
+583 TYGDEVYNEY
-591 QYNLPENAAKDVWIT
+591 QLPENAAKDVWIT
-606 GYTPQYTMSVWMGF
+606 GYSPQYTMSVWMGF

-636 QIKPQILFNDVMSE
+636 QTKPQILFNEVMSE
-650 ISSYDGTDFEKPDS
+650 ISNYDGADFEKPDS
-664 VSGSGKSLS
+664 VTGSGKSLS
-673 VTGNA
+673 VAGNE
-678 DNETTSSSAPNS
+678 DNDTTSSSAPSNS
-690 NNSNNGNKDNQQN
+690 NGNSSSQQN
-703 NYNFSGNN
+703 NYNFSNNN
-711 NNVTTNNPQTRSNP
+711 NNVTTNEPQTN
-725 NQYSNSTNNNQS
+725 SNSS
-737 TQSNTQQQ
+737 TTQQQ
-745 STTDEQVNTEEATT
+745 SSTNQNVTT
-759 ESPSSS
+759 EDQTTETPTSEE
-765 SDSEEESSSSND
+765 SDSD
-777 SNSSA
+777 SGDNSSA
-782 AEDAADKAKDD
+782 SDAAKQAAKEEKDD

>member
-1 MSQSKASNSKNSKEQ
+1 MSQSKASNSKNGKEQ

-32 ILVAAFLA
+32 ILVLAFLA

-55 APAFNESALKDQLPS
+55 APAFNESALKDQLPT

-91 IKFDDVPDRM
+91 VKFDDVPDQM

-129 KNVTGG
+129 KNFTGG
-135 FGAQGASTLTQQVV
+135 FGSQGASTLTQQVV

-190 YYSDGVYGSQT
+190 YYSDGIYGSQT
-201 AAKYYFDKD
+201 AAKYYFNKK

-225 PQVPNQYNVYDNPE
+225 PQVPNQYNIYDNPE
-239 GAEKRKD
+239 AAEKRKD

-258 SKKEMKEAQDTPI
+258 TKKEMKEAQDTPI
-271 EKNLVKRTVEERNE
+271 DKNLVKRTVEERND
-285 AMTQTPDNK
+285 AMTDTPDNE
-294 YASYVN
+294 YASYIN
-300 YVKQEL
+300 YVKQEIT
-306 SQNKAFKG
+306 QNKAFKG

-326 IYTNMDKDVQEK
+326 IYTNMDKDVQK
-338 LQESVD
+338 TLQESVD

-359 IVDTKTGDLVGI
+359 IVDTKTGKLVGI
-371 SGGKNY
+371 SGGKDY

-388 LHPTGSSLKPILAYG
+388 VHPTGSSLKPILAYG

-411 ATNHKFQDESEYNIN
+411 ATNHKFQDESQYNIN

-463 QKAGENAVKDFA
+463 QNAGEKAVKDFA

-518 EARSVRKVVTQD
+518 EAKSIRKVVTQD

-537 SKSHK
+537 SESHK

-571 NGLNVAAKTGTG
+571 NGVNVAAKTGTG

-591 QYNLPENAAKDVWIT
+591 EYQLPENAAKDVWIT

-636 QIKPQILFNDVMSE
+636 QIKPQILFNEVMSE
-650 ISSYDGTDFEKPDS
+650 ISNYDGADFERPDS
-664 VSGSGKSLS
+664 VTGSGKSLS
-673 VTGNA
+673 VAGNE
-678 DNETTSSSAPNS
+678 DNNTTSSSAPSSGNS
-690 NNSNNGNKDNQQN
+690 RNQQN
-703 NYNFSGNN
+703 NYNFSNNN
-711 NNVTTNNPQTRSNP
+711 NNVTTNEPQTNSNTSRT
-725 NQYSNSTNNNQS
+725 Q
-737 TQSNTQQQ
+737 QSNTQQQ
-745 STTDEQVNTEEATT
+745 SSTNQNVTTEEQTT
-759 ESPSSS
+759 ETPTTEESDSDSDNSSS
-765 SDSEEESSSSND
+765 TS
-777 SNSSA
+777 
-782 AEDAADKAKDD
+782 DAAKQAAKEEKDD

>member
-1 MSQSKASNSKNSKEQ
+1 MSQSKASNSKNGKEQ

-32 ILVAAFLA
+32 ILVLAFLA

-55 APAFNESALKDQLPS
+55 APAFNESALKDQLPT

-91 IKFDDVPDRM
+91 VKFDDVPDKM

-129 KNVTGG
+129 KNFTGG
-135 FGAQGASTLTQQVV
+135 FGSQGASTLTQQVV

-190 YYSDGVYGSQT
+190 YYSDGIYGSQT
-201 AAKYYFDKD
+201 AAKYYFNKK

-225 PQVPNQYNVYDNPE
+225 PQVPNQYNIYDNPE
-239 GAEKRKD
+239 AAEKRKD

-258 SKKEMKEAQDTPI
+258 TKKEMKEAQDTPI
-271 EKNLVKRTVEERNE
+271 DKNLVKRTVEERND
-285 AMTQTPDNK
+285 AMTDTPDNE
-294 YASYVN
+294 YASYIN
-300 YVKQEL
+300 YVKQEIT
-306 SQNKAFKG
+306 QNKAFKG

-326 IYTNMDKDVQEK
+326 IYTNMDKDVQK
-338 LQESVD
+338 TLQESVD

-359 IVDTKTGDLVGI
+359 IVDTKTGKLVGI
-371 SGGKNY
+371 SGGKDY
-377 KDVVDRNQATD
+377 KDVVDRNHATD
-388 LHPTGSSLKPILAYG
+388 VHPTGSSLKPILAYG

-463 QKAGENAVKDFA
+463 QNAGEKAVKDFA

-518 EARSVRKVVTQD
+518 EAKSIRKVVTQD

-537 SKSHK
+537 SESHK

-571 NGLNVAAKTGTG
+571 NGVNVAAKTGTG

-591 QYNLPENAAKDVWIT
+591 EYQLPENAAKDVWIT

-636 QIKPQILFNDVMSE
+636 QIKPQILFNEVMSE
-650 ISSYDGTDFEKPDS
+650 ISNYDGADFEKPDS
-664 VSGSGKSLS
+664 VTGSGKSLS
-673 VTGNA
+673 VAGNE
-678 DNETTSSSAPNS
+678 DNNTTSSSAPSSGNS
-690 NNSNNGNKDNQQN
+690 SNQQN
-703 NYNFSGNN
+703 NYNFSNNN
-711 NNVTTNNPQTRSNP
+711 NNVTTNEPQTN
-725 NQYSNSTNNNQS
+725 SNSS
-737 TQSNTQQQ
+737 TTQQNNTQQQ
-745 STTDEQVNTEEATT
+745 SSTNQNVTTEEQTT
-759 ESPSSS
+759 ETPTSEESDSDSDNSSS
-765 SDSEEESSSSND
+765 TS
-777 SNSSA
+777 
-782 AEDAADKAKDD
+782 DAAKQAAKEEKDD

>member
-1 MSQSKASNSKNSKEQ
+1 MSQSKASNSKNGKEQ

-32 ILVAAFLA
+32 ILVLAFLA

-55 APAFNESALKDQLPS
+55 APAFNESALKDQLPT

-91 IKFDDVPDRM
+91 VKFDDVPDQM

-129 KNVTGG
+129 KNFTGG
-135 FGAQGASTLTQQVV
+135 FGSQGASTLTQQVV

-190 YYSDGVYGSQT
+190 YYSDGIYGSQT
-201 AAKYYFDKD
+201 AAKYYFNKK

-225 PQVPNQYNVYDNPE
+225 PQVPNQYNIYDNPE
-239 GAEKRKD
+239 AAEKRKD

-258 SKKEMKEAQDTPI
+258 TKKEMKEAQDTPI
-271 EKNLVKRTVEERNE
+271 DKNLVKRTVEERND
-285 AMTQTPDNK
+285 AMTDTPDNE
-294 YASYVN
+294 YASYIN
-300 YVKQEL
+300 YVKQEIT
-306 SQNKAFKG
+306 QNKVFKG

-326 IYTNMDKDVQEK
+326 IYTNMDKDVQK
-338 LQESVD
+338 TLQESVD

-359 IVDTKTGDLVGI
+359 IVDTKTGKLVGI
-371 SGGKNY
+371 SGGKDY

-388 LHPTGSSLKPILAYG
+388 VHPTGSSLKPILAYG

-463 QKAGENAVKDFA
+463 QNAGEKAVKDFA

-518 EARSVRKVVTQD
+518 EAKSIRKVVTQD

-537 SKSHK
+537 SESHK

-571 NGLNVAAKTGTG
+571 NGVNVAAKTGTG

-591 QYNLPENAAKDVWIT
+591 EYQLPENAAKDVWIT

-636 QIKPQILFNDVMSE
+636 QIKPQILFNEVMSE
-650 ISSYDGTDFEKPDS
+650 ISNYDGADFEKPDS
-664 VSGSGKSLS
+664 VTGSGKSLS
-673 VTGNA
+673 VAGNE
-678 DNETTSSSAPNS
+678 DNNTTSSSAPSSGNS
-690 NNSNNGNKDNQQN
+690 SNQQN
-703 NYNFSGNN
+703 NYNLSNNN
-711 NNVTTNNPQTRSNP
+711 NNVTTNEPQTN
-725 NQYSNSTNNNQS
+725 SNSS
-737 TQSNTQQQ
+737 TTQQNNTQQQ
-745 STTDEQVNTEEATT
+745 SSTNQNVTTEEQTTETPTSEDSDSDSDNSSSTTDAAKQAAKEE
-759 ESPSSS
+759 
-765 SDSEEESSSSND
+765 
-777 SNSSA
+777 
-782 AEDAADKAKDD
+782 KDD

>member
-1 MSQSKASNSKNSKEQ
+1 MSQSKASNSKNGKEQ
-16 PKKKRNI
+16 PKMKRNI

-32 ILVAAFLA
+32 ILVLAFLA

-55 APAFNESALKDQLPS
+55 APAFNESALKDQLPT

-91 IKFDDVPDRM
+91 VKFDDVPDQM

-129 KNVTGG
+129 KNFTGG
-135 FGAQGASTLTQQVV
+135 FGSQGASTLTQQVV

-190 YYSDGVYGSQT
+190 YYSDGIYGSQT
-201 AAKYYFDKD
+201 AAKYYFNKK

-225 PQVPNQYNVYDNPE
+225 PQVPNQYNIYDNPE
-239 GAEKRKD
+239 AAEKRKD

-258 SKKEMKEAQDTPI
+258 TKKEMKEAQDTPI
-271 EKNLVKRTVEERNE
+271 DKNLVKRTVEERND
-285 AMTQTPDNK
+285 AMTDTPDNE
-294 YASYVN
+294 YASYIN
-300 YVKQEL
+300 YVKQEIT
-306 SQNKAFKG
+306 QNKAFKG

-326 IYTNMDKDVQEK
+326 IYTNMDKDVQK
-338 LQESVD
+338 TLQESVD

-359 IVDTKTGDLVGI
+359 IVDTKTGKLVGI
-371 SGGKNY
+371 SGGKDY

-388 LHPTGSSLKPILAYG
+388 VHPTGSSLKPILAYG

-411 ATNHKFQDESEYNIN
+411 ATNHKFQDESQYNIN

-463 QKAGENAVKDFA
+463 QNAGEKAVKDFA
-475 SKVNLNYKDEIGPS
+475 SKVNLNYKEEIGPS

-518 EARSVRKVVTQD
+518 EAKSIRKVVTQD

-537 SKSHK
+537 SESHK

-571 NGLNVAAKTGTG
+571 NGVNVAAKTGTG

-591 QYNLPENAAKDVWIT
+591 EYQLPENAAKDVWIT

-636 QIKPQILFNDVMSE
+636 QIKPQILFNEVMSE
-650 ISSYDGTDFEKPDS
+650 ISNYDGADFERPDS
-664 VSGSGKSLS
+664 VTGSGKSLS
-673 VTGNA
+673 VAGNE
-678 DNETTSSSAPNS
+678 DNNTTSSSAPSSGNS
-690 NNSNNGNKDNQQN
+690 RNQQN
-703 NYNFSGNN
+703 NYNFSNNN
-711 NNVTTNNPQTRSNP
+711 NNVTTNEPQTNSNT
-725 NQYSNSTNNNQS
+725 SR
-737 TQSNTQQQ
+737 TQQNNTQQQ
-745 STTDEQVNTEEATT
+745 SSTNQNVTTEEQTT
-759 ESPSSS
+759 ETPTTEESDSDSDNSSS
-765 SDSEEESSSSND
+765 TS
-777 SNSSA
+777 
-782 AEDAADKAKDD
+782 DAAKQAAKEEKDD

>member
-1 MSQSKASNSKNSKEQ
+1 MSQSKASNSKNGKEQ

-32 ILVAAFLA
+32 ILVLAFLA

-55 APAFNESALKDQLPS
+55 APAFNESALKDQLPT

-91 IKFDDVPDRM
+91 VKFDDVPDQM

-129 KNVTGG
+129 KNFTGG
-135 FGAQGASTLTQQVV
+135 FGSQGASTLTQQVV

-190 YYSDGVYGSQT
+190 YYSDGIYGSQT
-201 AAKYYFDKD
+201 AAKYYFNKK

-225 PQVPNQYNVYDNPE
+225 PQVPNQYNIYDNPE
-239 GAEKRKD
+239 AAEKRKD

-258 SKKEMKEAQDTPI
+258 TKKEMEEAQDTPI
-271 EKNLVKRTVEERNE
+271 DKNLVKRTVEERND
-285 AMTQTPDNK
+285 AMTDTPDNE
-294 YASYVN
+294 YASYIN
-300 YVKQEL
+300 YVKQEIT
-306 SQNKAFKG
+306 QNKAFKG

-326 IYTNMDKDVQEK
+326 IYTNMDKDVQK
-338 LQESVD
+338 TLQESVD

-359 IVDTKTGDLVGI
+359 IVDTKTGKLVGI
-371 SGGKNY
+371 TGGKDY

-388 LHPTGSSLKPILAYG
+388 VHPTGSSLKPILAYG

-411 ATNHKFQDESEYNIN
+411 ATNHKFQDESQYNIN

-463 QKAGENAVKDFA
+463 QNAGEKAVKDFA

-518 EARSVRKVVTQD
+518 EAKSIRKVVTQD

-537 SKSHK
+537 SESHK

-571 NGLNVAAKTGTG
+571 NGVNVAAKTGTG
-583 TYGDEVYS
+583 TYGDEVYTEY
-591 QYNLPENAAKDVWIT
+591 QLPENAAKDVWIT
-606 GYTPQYTMSVWMGF
+606 GYSPQYTMSVWMGF
-620 NKVKEYGEN
+620 NKVKKYGEN

-636 QIKPQILFNDVMSE
+636 QIKPQILFNEVMSE
-650 ISSYDGTDFEKPDS
+650 ISNYDGADFEKPDS
-664 VSGSGKSLS
+664 VTGSGKSLS
-673 VTGNA
+673 VAGNE
-678 DNETTSSSAPNS
+678 DNNTTSSSAPSSGNS
-690 NNSNNGNKDNQQN
+690 SNQQN
-703 NYNFSGNN
+703 NYNFSNNN
-711 NNVTTNNPQTRSNP
+711 NNVTTNEPQTN
-725 NQYSNSTNNNQS
+725 SNSS
-737 TQSNTQQQ
+737 TTQQNNTQQQ
-745 STTDEQVNTEEATT
+745 SSTNQNVTTEEQTT
-759 ESPSSS
+759 ETPTSEDSDSDSDNSSS
-765 SDSEEESSSSND
+765 TS
-777 SNSSA
+777 
-782 AEDAADKAKDD
+782 DAAKQAAKEEKDD